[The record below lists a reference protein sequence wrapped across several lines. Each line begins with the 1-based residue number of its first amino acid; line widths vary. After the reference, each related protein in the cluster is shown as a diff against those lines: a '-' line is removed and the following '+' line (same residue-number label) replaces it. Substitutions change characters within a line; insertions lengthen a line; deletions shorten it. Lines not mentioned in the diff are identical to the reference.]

1 MFDKIQS
8 TYFKRVTTGVLA
20 LFMTASSGFSY
31 AVPVY
36 AQEVTTAAAKRKK
49 EEEFSSTESSTL
61 TLREND
67 KKNEA
72 EGSKTTETDGIKVT
86 TNGSSDVQPEVKIE
100 KPDNKKEPGRKLSSK
115 KAQEDL
121 KEMIQNKKYSYQDI
135 LQRIFEI
142 DDFTFYSK
150 LTLDEIKFLMS
161 GTTEEKY
168 EIAELLMYKSV
179 YLYADYDITTEDFY
193 SYLFQYFQFL
203 DECNVDLKDEEIE
216 KIEKQ
221 LLLDINIYYVGDKD
235 MYQKDLN
242 EYLENTTSPY
252 NKKIQKTCS
261 DYVKAMKAYL
271 FALKEDRDKNKIRLS
286 LGLKE
291 ETKTDQEEATEQ
303 MKKTSNDFNITEGSS
318 LKTYDHRDKDGD
330 NLGYNSGS
338 YFYVQLVD
346 EGGATTTGKISVSGR
361 SSSYG
366 NKDSKL
372 YGVLRDKE
380 TTWNCSLSCSP
391 NNHNLSLNQT
401 TVTTR
406 KDDVKVRAKRTAG
419 SDKGKTT
426 TTTSYFIMNFSMGFT
441 VHAHYNYSGRDYD
454 IPSLGT
460 PIRFNTD
467 TYAAANNGTQTLD
480 TTGTVHSDTPEAGGI
495 NVQINTGMFGV
506 RTYNSYR
513 YRGTKLTLTYKK
525 PQRTLDVNGRL
536 DGSDSGGTTGYGTF
550 DVYLNGSCVAN
561 DVTDFYKTDIADGTS
576 YEIKDIKATNGKVYN
591 GVYSGSA
598 SGSMCGNRSVYLKFD
613 APTYYLDING
623 ELDGAWQGNLDG
635 LGSCDVYVNGTC
647 VGDDITDF
655 WTQYPAGTKWEIR
668 DIKTASGKKYRGIT
682 PGLSGTIGSGTASV
696 VLQYTSGSTLSID
709 PNGGTYKGSSGV
721 TTVNHLSPG
730 ATITV
735 DSPTRPGYKFGG
747 YEKSNESYQS
757 YASNTG
763 WTTSHG
769 ENVGTYSRSYDGSIT
784 YNEAPD
790 GGYYRTNHVWRGID
804 SATDNYNC
812 ISFPTYTAQAGHTYK
827 ISGEVWI
834 SERPSGGNFSLN
846 FYHGDSSNDWK
857 HCMWGIS
864 EGWTGKWVKF
874 SIERTFDTTT
884 NDARFEIW
892 TSNLKGLTGN
902 ISFWLQGLK
911 ITDET
916 TGNDVS
922 MTKIAMGNSDIKLT
936 ARWIPLHSTLSY
948 DAQGGSLDSVK
959 STDNPNNYKIV
970 DNGAYFIQS
979 GLNTSRYLHQR
990 TNGQL
995 NLDNA
1000 TDVLTWN
1007 GYSSDSKQTLWTFE
1021 RYKNTPYY
1029 YIINN
1034 FNGKALNLS
1043 GDGPDDLSGK
1053 PVELWKQCDANNKD
1067 NSDFLWYF
1075 KDTGDGYVNIYNKMT
1090 NKALDITNGEDADGV
1105 VLQQYA
1111 PNGTASQKFKLVNYS
1126 QVYFP
1131 TREKYA
1137 NNNIYINSAI
1147 PVKKGHKFLG
1157 WNTKKDGSGTSYQ
1170 PGNLYDVNQDGG
1182 NVALYAQWEKE
1193 KYTATVKLNGGSY
1206 NGSTKDFTI
1215 SKYPGETF
1223 SVGIPT
1229 KNKYNF
1235 SGWGLKM
1242 DQDSNSSDF
1251 PKNVTYN
1258 VGYRLST
1265 KKHKE
1270 QTGSYVNQPDMSNS
1284 FRWRN
1289 VENNKSVNLYN
1300 TVQYSKVHL
1309 KKGHHY
1315 KLIAQYYLNSNYN
1328 NNDAKFYVRIRSND
1342 KQKVGE
1348 SDYRISAT
1356 YNKARE
1362 SIFDKMATA
1371 DEDVTIEVD
1380 TVIPSGT
1387 KSSTLQYGMD
1397 IQLYDETSRC
1407 YVGGDSSG
1415 EMNTGNF
1422 TLNAQWTPWKHTVT
1436 YNANAGNDASVKG
1449 IPTSQSKTA
1458 NVDITLSSDVPTRN
1472 GYTFLGW
1479 NTQADG
1485 NGTAYATG
1493 ATYTHDQDGGT
1504 VTLYA
1509 KWTPWKHVLHYNKNV
1524 PTSSTSQ
1531 TVSNMPV
1538 DQTKTFGQFMAI
1550 SNLVP
1555 TRKGYTFAGWYT
1567 QSNGTGTKYDP
1578 GSNYAADQNGGTVN
1592 LYAKWTPWTYN
1603 IKYDQ
1608 NVKSTSSSKTVT
1620 DMPAAQTKTQEID
1633 VTLSSMTPKR
1643 NGYIFAGWST
1653 SANGSVEYK
1662 PGSRFTKDLDSNGA
1676 SITLY
1681 AVWTPWKHTIHYNS
1695 NIPTNAP
1702 TGTTTVS
1709 NMPGDQTKTFD
1720 EKLMISSNKP
1730 TRKGYNFA
1738 GWSTSANG
1746 NVVYQPGAEYKNDQN
1761 GGTVTLYAKWTAWKH
1776 TVTYDK
1782 NVPANSKKTDVKNM
1796 PGNQT
1801 KIYDQNLTLQSNVP
1815 TRIGYTFVKWTT
1827 NKDGT
1832 GTAYQPGSQYS
1843 YNRDSDGGTVTLY
1856 AVWTPWKYTVRYD
1869 KNVPANSSS
1878 QTVSNMPADQ
1888 TKTEEVNLTLSSNKP
1903 SRNGYI
1909 FNGWQAQIN
1918 GKAVDY
1924 QPGATLSYDPDV
1936 KGSVITLKA
1945 KWTAWK
1951 HTIHYDKN
1959 VPASSK
1965 KTNVTNMPGDQVK
1978 VFDTAL
1984 SIQPMVPKRT
1994 GYTFKGWSTTANGKA
2009 EYQPGNK
2016 YNHDQND
2023 GTVTLYA
2030 VWTPWKYK
2038 VQYDKNVSA
2047 DSSSQTVSNM
2057 PTDQTKTEEVVLT
2070 LSSNKPSRHG
2080 YIFNGWQ
2087 AQINGKAVDYQPG
2100 ATLSYDV
2107 DDKDGST
2114 IILKA
2119 QWTPWKHT
2127 VHYDKNVP
2135 ANSSSQTVTNMPED
2149 QTKTFD
2155 EKLNLSTKIP
2165 KREGYNFRGWLLEY
2179 GTAIAVVSPGT
2190 AYERDQNGGTY
2201 VLKAQW
2207 EPWKHT
2213 VHYDANGGDQS
2224 SVPNDQKK
2232 TYEQNMN
2239 VATKVPTRNEYKFLG
2254 WKAYHE
2260 YNDKSGN
2267 KHSEL
2272 IGNYQPGASYNY
2284 DIDETGQYAADN
2296 GEYNKCGTVTMKAQW
2311 VQLYTVKYDG
2321 NQPAIKGVTVT
2332 GSVANQTQWQDESVN
2347 LRTNNFKNNSGIYKD
2362 WSVGKDAY
2370 KYGKLDGKIREFI
2383 HPEGF
2388 KTNHST
2394 MQNEYT
2400 GYEGQIKLIHS

>member
-36 AQEVTTAAAKRKK
+36 AEEVTTAAAKRKK
-49 EEEFSSTESSTL
+49 EEEFSSAESSTL

-203 DECNVDLKDEEIE
+203 DECNVDLKDEEIK

-252 NKKIQKTCS
+252 NKKIQKACS

-303 MKKTSNDFNITEGSS
+303 MKKTNNDFNITEGSS

-346 EGGATTTGKISVSGR
+346 EGGATTTGKVSVSGR

-419 SDKGKTT
+419 SNKGKITNE
-426 TTTSYFIMNFSMGFT
+426 TSYFIMNFSMGFT

-454 IPSLGT
+454 IPNLGT

-467 TYAAANNGTQTLD
+467 TYSAANNGSQTLD

-506 RTYNSYR
+506 RTYNNYR

-561 DVTDFYKTDIADGTS
+561 DVADFYRDDIADGTS

-598 SGSMCGNRSVYLKFD
+598 SGSMCGYRSVYLKFD
-613 APTYYLDING
+613 TPTYYLDVNG
-623 ELDGAWQGNLDG
+623 ELDGVWQGNLDG
-635 LGSCDVYVNGTC
+635 LGSCDVYINGTC
-647 VGDDITDF
+647 VADDVPDF
-655 WTQYPAGTKWEIR
+655 WQAYPAGTKWEIR

-682 PGLSGTIGSGTASV
+682 PGLSGTIGSSTSSV

-730 ATITV
+730 ETITV

-747 YEKSNESYQS
+747 YDTSHGDYQ
-757 YASNTG
+757 YFASNNG

-769 ENVGTYSRSYDGSIT
+769 ENVGTYSRSYDGNVSL
-784 YNEAPD
+784 NEAPD

-804 SATDNYNC
+804 SATDNYNY

-834 SERPSGGNFSLN
+834 SEKPSGGNFQLN

-892 TSNLKGLTGN
+892 TSDLKGLTGN

-922 MTKIAMGNSDIKLT
+922 MTKIAMGDSDIKLT
-936 ARWIPLHSTLSY
+936 ARWIPLHHTLSY

-970 DNGAYFIQS
+970 DNGDYFIQS
-979 GLNTSRYLHQR
+979 GLNSSRYLHDYDCSR
-990 TNGQL
+990 ENGAKVCTFQGYGA
-995 NLDNA
+995 NA
-1000 TDVLTWN
+1000 
-1007 GYSSDSKQTLWTFE
+1007 KQCIWTFE

-1029 YIINN
+1029 YIINKY
-1034 FNGKALNLS
+1034 NGKALNLS
-1043 GDGPDDLSGK
+1043 GDGPGDLSGQT
-1053 PVELWKQCDANNKD
+1053 VEMWTQLNAANENQ
-1067 NSDFLWYF
+1067 SDFLWYF
-1075 KDTGDGYVNIYNKMT
+1075 KDAGDGYVTICNKYT
-1090 NKALDITNGEDADGV
+1090 DKALDIPNGEDNDNV
-1105 VLQQYA
+1105 KLQQYT
-1111 PNGTASQKFKLVNYS
+1111 PNGTASQKFKLVQSEDNYVTTS
-1126 QVYFP
+1126 VVYNGKYLTATGSSNSIGCAFTDKKILWKVRRRGRERYFENEYSDTYTLEDTTTGLKLNAVYYNGRYIIFNNQYDELCYNNGNLWMEYDDDEKDQYSISVQLADADPSSLPSSNISMTLADFP
-1131 TREKYA
+1131 TREKYTDS
-1137 NNNIYINSAI
+1137 NVYINSAT
-1147 PVKKGHKFLG
+1147 PVKKGCKFLG
-1157 WNTKKDGSGTSYQ
+1157 WNTKKDGSGKTYQ
-1170 PGNLYDVNQDGG
+1170 PGDLYDVNQDGG
-1182 NVALYAQWEKE
+1182 NATLYAQWEKA

-1215 SKYPGETF
+1215 SKYPGEEI
-1223 SVGIPT
+1223 SIGAPT
-1229 KNKYNF
+1229 RSKHNF
-1235 SGWGLKM
+1235 
-1242 DQDSNSSDF
+1242 
-1251 PKNVTYN
+1251 
-1258 VGYRLST
+1258 
-1265 KKHKE
+1265 
-1270 QTGSYVNQPDMSNS
+1270 TG
-1284 FRWRN
+1284 
-1289 VENNKSVNLYN
+1289 
-1300 TVQYSKVHL
+1300 
-1309 KKGHHY
+1309 Y
-1315 KLIAQYYLNSNYN
+1315 KLTMD
-1328 NNDAKFYVRIRSND
+1328 NNDGDAPTSVT
-1342 KQKVGE
+1342 Q
-1348 SDYRISAT
+1348 SA
-1356 YNKARE
+1356 
-1362 SIFDKMATA
+1362 
-1371 DEDVTIEVD
+1371 
-1380 TVIPSGT
+1380 SGF
-1387 KSSTLQYGMD
+1387 KGIMQM
-1397 IQLYDETSRC
+1397 
-1407 YVGGDSSG
+1407 
-1415 EMNTGNF
+1415 GNF
-1422 TLNAQWTPWKHTVT
+1422 TLNAQ
-1436 YNANAGNDASVKG
+1436 
-1449 IPTSQSKTA
+1449 
-1458 NVDITLSSDVPTRN
+1458 
-1472 GYTFLGW
+1472 
-1479 NTQADG
+1479 
-1485 NGTAYATG
+1485 
-1493 ATYTHDQDGGT
+1493 
-1504 VTLYA
+1504 
-1509 KWTPWKHVLHYNKNV
+1509 WTPWKHVLHYNKNV

-1531 TVSNMPV
+1531 TVFNMPV
-1538 DQTKTFGQFMAI
+1538 DQTKTFGQLMAI

-1662 PGSRFTKDLDSNGA
+1662 PGSKFTKDLDSNGA

-1681 AVWTPWKHTIHYNS
+1681 AVWTPWKHTVHYNS

-1709 NMPGDQTKTFD
+1709 NMPNDQTKTFD

-1782 NVPANSKKTDVKNM
+1782 NVPANSKKTDVKNI

-1869 KNVPANSSS
+1869 KNVPASSSS

-1959 VPASSK
+1959 VPASSSSQ
-1965 KTNVTNMPGDQVK
+1965 TVANMPEDDTK
-1978 VFDTAL
+1978 TFDITKTISSTKPSRNGYIFNGWNTQKDGKGTAYA
-1984 SIQPMVPKRT
+1984 SGAAYK
-1994 GYTFKGWSTTANGKA
+1994 
-2009 EYQPGNK
+2009 
-2016 YNHDQND
+2016 HDQNG

-2030 VWTPWKYK
+2030 IWTPW
-2038 VQYDKNVSA
+2038 V
-2047 DSSSQTVSNM
+2047 
-2057 PTDQTKTEEVVLT
+2057 
-2070 LSSNKPSRHG
+2070 
-2080 YIFNGWQ
+2080 
-2087 AQINGKAVDYQPG
+2087 
-2100 ATLSYDV
+2100 
-2107 DDKDGST
+2107 
-2114 IILKA
+2114 
-2119 QWTPWKHT
+2119 
-2127 VHYDKNVP
+2127 
-2135 ANSSSQTVTNMPED
+2135 
-2149 QTKTFD
+2149 
-2155 EKLNLSTKIP
+2155 
-2165 KREGYNFRGWLLEY
+2165 
-2179 GTAIAVVSPGT
+2179 
-2190 AYERDQNGGTY
+2190 
-2201 VLKAQW
+2201 
-2207 EPWKHT
+2207 HT
-2213 VHYDANGGDQS
+2213 VHYDANGGDQN

-2232 TYEQNMN
+2232 TYGQSMN

-2254 WKAYHE
+2254 WTTGKDGSGTFYNPGDAYYHDQ
-2260 YNDKSGN
+2260 N
-2267 KHSEL
+2267 
-2272 IGNYQPGASYNY
+2272 
-2284 DIDETGQYAADN
+2284 GQ
-2296 GEYNKCGTVTMKAQW
+2296 TVTLYAKW

-2332 GSVANQTQWQDESVN
+2332 GSVANQTQGQDESVN
-2347 LRTNNFKNNSGIYKD
+2347 LRTNNFKNDSGVYKD

-2370 KYGKLDGKIREFI
+2370 KYGKRNNQFKQYI

-2388 KTNHST
+2388 NTNHSK
-2394 MQNEYT
+2394 MKEEDT
-2400 GYEGQIKLIHS
+2400 GYNRLASVEGSMVQN

>member
-36 AQEVTTAAAKRKK
+36 AEEVTTAAAKRKK

-61 TLREND
+61 QLNENSTKEEVVENKEDKSSNTTEKTLTT
-67 KKNEA
+67 
-72 EGSKTTETDGIKVT
+72 KTTEVSDEKVQ
-86 TNGSSDVQPEVKIE
+86 NESQRSDEDIQKEKQEMKSNFKVADIDYSSLKKSEYAKDKLEYDDKSLQKLFDYKIE
-100 KPDNKKEPGRKLSSK
+100 IEQISFDDALKSIENYIANNEFDFYEFLCKISQNDPYKL
-115 KAQEDL
+115 
-121 KEMIQNKKYSYQDI
+121 
-135 LQRIFEI
+135 
-142 DDFTFYSK
+142 FYS
-150 LTLDEIKFLMS
+150 LSDADR
-161 GTTEEKY
+161 EKVLKQCNENEQY
-168 EIAELLMYKSV
+168 ALKYLLMYSGLDFIQQNQKNNENKTFYVESLSKYFDNFKKFNKDNNLGEDVHDFDMLMDNFFQMRKENYRKNIV
-179 YLYADYDITTEDFY
+179 YLIESHSELINKIINILNDSSKWNKSGI
-193 SYLFQYFQFL
+193 
-203 DECNVDLKDEEIE
+203 NEIE
-216 KIEKQ
+216 KICNNKFQVKQNSGILKEKAKVSYTKGGFYLAKKAGSTQ
-221 LLLDINIYYVGDKD
+221 RTNVTLTRDNAPAWSDFTSTAYTYNISRNNSTLIPNGWIETKNGTPVYSSNKVKARKDQETGFTVLYFRVTYTQPAHYKKDQADHDKANCDNAGRMNFFKYSAANDSTENTFMDDLVHANTDRVVNYQINMMQCGLRDDAEGTHHGHAATEGKDPSFGSTLKYEKPTHTVTFKNGYGGTITTSTVSDGNNMTLPADPTRDGYRFTGWSGDTSSAVCSNRTITAKWQKQYRLDINGR
-235 MYQKDLN
+235 LN
-242 EYLENTTSPY
+242 GGS
-252 NKKIQKTCS
+252 IQS
-261 DYVKAMKAYL
+261 DTNGMGT
-271 FALKEDRDKNKIRLS
+271 F
-286 LGLKE
+286 
-291 ETKTDQEEATEQ
+291 
-303 MKKTSNDFNITEGSS
+303 
-318 LKTYDHRDKDGD
+318 
-330 NLGYNSGS
+330 
-338 YFYVQLVD
+338 
-346 EGGATTTGKISVSGR
+346 
-361 SSSYG
+361 
-366 NKDSKL
+366 
-372 YGVLRDKE
+372 
-380 TTWNCSLSCSP
+380 
-391 NNHNLSLNQT
+391 
-401 TVTTR
+401 
-406 KDDVKVRAKRTAG
+406 DVFV
-419 SDKGKTT
+419 
-426 TTTSYFIMNFSMGFT
+426 
-441 VHAHYNYSGRDYD
+441 
-454 IPSLGT
+454 
-460 PIRFNTD
+460 
-467 TYAAANNGTQTLD
+467 NGTQTRWSD
-480 TTGTVHSDTPEAGGI
+480 RDAWDMIDDGATVEIKNIKA
-495 NVQINTGMFGV
+495 
-506 RTYNSYR
+506 
-513 YRGTKLTLTYKK
+513 
-525 PQRTLDVNGRL
+525 
-536 DGSDSGGTTGYGTF
+536 DSGIHYSGNSTISFTM
-550 DVYLNGSCVAN
+550 NG
-561 DVTDFYKTDIADGTS
+561 DKTD
-576 YEIKDIKATNGKVYN
+576 
-591 GVYSGSA
+591 
-598 SGSMCGNRSVYLKFD
+598 GN
-613 APTYYLDING
+613 AIILD
-623 ELDGAWQGNLDG
+623 
-635 LGSCDVYVNGTC
+635 
-647 VGDDITDF
+647 F
-655 WTQYPAGTKWEIR
+655 
-668 DIKTASGKKYRGIT
+668 
-682 PGLSGTIGSGTASV
+682 
-696 VLQYTSGSTLSID
+696 TSGSTLSID

-721 TTVNHLSPG
+721 TTVNRLSPG

-747 YEKSNESYQS
+747 YDTSHGDYQ
-757 YASNTG
+757 YFASNNG

-769 ENVGTYSRSYDGSIT
+769 ENVGTYSRSFDGNVSL
-784 YNEAPD
+784 NEAPD

-804 SATDNYNC
+804 SATDNYNY

-834 SERPSGGNFSLN
+834 SERPSGGSFALN

-864 EGWTGKWVKF
+864 EGWTGKWIKF
-874 SIERTFDTTT
+874 SMERTFDTTT

-922 MTKIAMGNSDIKLT
+922 MTKIAMGDSDIKLT

-948 DAQGGSLDSVK
+948 DTQGGSLDSVK

-970 DNGAYFIQS
+970 DNGEYFIQS
-979 GLNTSRYLHQR
+979 GLNSSRYLHDYDCSAE
-990 TNGQL
+990 NGAKVCTFQGYGA
-995 NLDNA
+995 NA
-1000 TDVLTWN
+1000 
-1007 GYSSDSKQTLWTFE
+1007 KQCIWTFE

-1029 YIINN
+1029 YIINKY
-1034 FNGKALNLS
+1034 NGKALNLS
-1043 GDGPDDLSGK
+1043 GNGPGDLSGQT
-1053 PVELWKQCDANNKD
+1053 VEMWTQLNAANENQ
-1067 NSDFLWYF
+1067 SDFLWYF
-1075 KDTGDGYVNIYNKMT
+1075 KDAGDGYVTICNKYT
-1090 NKALDITNGEDADGV
+1090 DKALDIPNGEDNDNV
-1105 VLQQYA
+1105 KLQQYT
-1111 PNGTASQKFKLVNYS
+1111 PNGTASQKFKLVNNS

-1131 TREKYA
+1131 TREKYTDS
-1137 NNNIYINSAI
+1137 NVYINSAT
-1147 PVKKGHKFLG
+1147 PVKKGCKFLG
-1157 WNTKKDGSGTSYQ
+1157 WSTSANGNVVYQ
-1170 PGNLYDVNQDGG
+1170 PGDLYDVNQDGG
-1182 NVALYAQWEKE
+1182 NVTLYAQWEKA

-1215 SKYPGETF
+1215 SKYPGEEI
-1223 SVGIPT
+1223 SIGAPT
-1229 KNKYNF
+1229 RSKHNF
-1235 SGWGLKM
+1235 
-1242 DQDSNSSDF
+1242 
-1251 PKNVTYN
+1251 
-1258 VGYRLST
+1258 
-1265 KKHKE
+1265 
-1270 QTGSYVNQPDMSNS
+1270 TG
-1284 FRWRN
+1284 
-1289 VENNKSVNLYN
+1289 
-1300 TVQYSKVHL
+1300 
-1309 KKGHHY
+1309 Y
-1315 KLIAQYYLNSNYN
+1315 KLTMD
-1328 NNDAKFYVRIRSND
+1328 NNDGDAPTSVT
-1342 KQKVGE
+1342 Q
-1348 SDYRISAT
+1348 SA
-1356 YNKARE
+1356 
-1362 SIFDKMATA
+1362 
-1371 DEDVTIEVD
+1371 
-1380 TVIPSGT
+1380 SGF
-1387 KSSTLQYGMD
+1387 KGIMQM
-1397 IQLYDETSRC
+1397 
-1407 YVGGDSSG
+1407 
-1415 EMNTGNF
+1415 GNF

-1485 NGTAYATG
+1485 NGTAYAAG

-1509 KWTPWKHVLHYNKNV
+1509 QWTPWKHVLHYNKNV

-1538 DQTKTFGQFMAI
+1538 DQTKTFGQLMTI

-1620 DMPAAQTKTQEID
+1620 DMPAAQAKTQEID

-1746 NVVYQPGAEYKNDQN
+1746 DVVYQPGAEYKNDQN

-1909 FNGWQAQIN
+1909 FNGWQTQIN

-1951 HTIHYDKN
+1951 HTVHYN
-1959 VPASSK
+1959 A
-1965 KTNVTNMPGDQVK
+1965 NGGDQNSVPTDQTKTFDQAMILSDKKPTRHGYNFVRWNTKADGTGTSYEVK
-1978 VFDTAL
+1978 
-1984 SIQPMVPKRT
+1984 
-1994 GYTFKGWSTTANGKA
+1994 
-2009 EYQPGNK
+2009 GN
-2016 YNHDQND
+2016 YNHDQNG

-2030 VWTPWKYK
+2030 IWTPW
-2038 VQYDKNVSA
+2038 V
-2047 DSSSQTVSNM
+2047 
-2057 PTDQTKTEEVVLT
+2057 
-2070 LSSNKPSRHG
+2070 
-2080 YIFNGWQ
+2080 
-2087 AQINGKAVDYQPG
+2087 
-2100 ATLSYDV
+2100 
-2107 DDKDGST
+2107 
-2114 IILKA
+2114 
-2119 QWTPWKHT
+2119 
-2127 VHYDKNVP
+2127 
-2135 ANSSSQTVTNMPED
+2135 
-2149 QTKTFD
+2149 
-2155 EKLNLSTKIP
+2155 
-2165 KREGYNFRGWLLEY
+2165 
-2179 GTAIAVVSPGT
+2179 
-2190 AYERDQNGGTY
+2190 
-2201 VLKAQW
+2201 
-2207 EPWKHT
+2207 HT
-2213 VHYDANGGDQS
+2213 VHYDANGGDQN

-2232 TYEQNMN
+2232 TYGQSMN

-2254 WKAYHE
+2254 WTTGKDGSGTFYNPGDAYYHDQ
-2260 YNDKSGN
+2260 N
-2267 KHSEL
+2267 
-2272 IGNYQPGASYNY
+2272 
-2284 DIDETGQYAADN
+2284 GQ
-2296 GEYNKCGTVTMKAQW
+2296 TVTLYAKW
-2311 VQLYTVKYDG
+2311 IQLYTVKYDG

-2332 GSVANQTQWQDESVN
+2332 GSVANQTQGQDESVN
-2347 LRTNNFKNNSGIYKD
+2347 LRTNNFKNDSGVYKD

>member
-36 AQEVTTAAAKRKK
+36 AEEVTTAAAKRKK

-61 TLREND
+61 QLNENST
-67 KKNEA
+67 KEEVKNNQDT
-72 EGSKTTETDGIKVT
+72 GNDDVKVT
-86 TNGSSDVQPEVKIE
+86 TNGSSEDQPEVTYE
-100 KPDNKKEPGRKLSSK
+100 KPDTKEPGRKLSSEE
-115 KAQEDL
+115 AQKDL
-121 KEMIQNKKYSYQDI
+121 KKIIESKKYSYEGI

-142 DDFTFYSK
+142 DDFSFYSS
-150 LTLDEIKFLMS
+150 LTSDDIKFLMS
-161 GTTEEKY
+161 GKTEEKY
-168 EIAELLMYKSV
+168 EILEILKLKSV
-179 YLYADYDITTEDFY
+179 NYYDYNSLSPKKFYLSLFSYFKLIDQCDEELSKDVKKQIQDQVLKDINQFYIKEESQYYENINDFY
-193 SYLFQYFQFL
+193 VNDMQDFENVSKEDGAKYVDAISSYIYTKSDERDKNVIRKAL
-203 DECNVDLKDEEIE
+203 DLEEVDKETDEKELKDWATNDKDGSFTIKDHLDSLKGTEESYNQGGDYGYSTNNYFYVTIHD
-216 KIEKQ
+216 KGGN
-221 LLLDINIYYVGDKD
+221 DTNATINITGRSSKYGDKD
-235 MYQKDLN
+235 K
-242 EYLENTTSPY
+242 
-252 NKKIQKTCS
+252 
-261 DYVKAMKAYL
+261 
-271 FALKEDRDKNKIRLS
+271 
-286 LGLKE
+286 
-291 ETKTDQEEATEQ
+291 
-303 MKKTSNDFNITEGSS
+303 
-318 LKTYDHRDKDGD
+318 
-330 NLGYNSGS
+330 
-338 YFYVQLVD
+338 
-346 EGGATTTGKISVSGR
+346 
-361 SSSYG
+361 
-366 NKDSKL
+366 KL
-372 YGVLRDKE
+372 YQHMLKNQ
-380 TTWNCSLSCSP
+380 TTWNCSMTINGA
-391 NNHNLSLNQT
+391 NNHNLSLTHN
-401 TVTTR
+401 TVTT
-406 KDDVKVRAKRTAG
+406 KQ
-419 SDKGKTT
+419 DKFKGTDGQ
-426 TTTSYFIMNFSMGFT
+426 YAWFVMNFKISYT
-441 VHAHYNYSGRDYD
+441 RHSYYYNKGCSYD
-454 IPSLGT
+454 KNDAD
-460 PIRFNTD
+460 IRFNTKNYTLNNTGD
-467 TYAAANNGTQTLD
+467 DGNSIERGYTSYDKPVTAN
-480 TTGTVHSDTPEAGGI
+480 I
-495 NVQINTGMFGV
+495 QINTGHTGT
-506 RTYNSYR
+506 RTFNHYR
-513 YRGTKLTLTYKK
+513 YRGGRVTINYTRETHTIRYDANGGYGAPGNQTKTMGVDLWLSSTTPSRSQYVFKGWNTQANGSGTSYSPGQQFYPDADTTLYAQWEEDTSY
-525 PQRTLDVNGRL
+525 QYLDVNGVL
-536 DGSDSGGTTGYGTF
+536 DGNQASNTDGMGKF
-550 DVYLNGSCVAN
+550 DVYINGQLVS
-561 DVTDFYKTDIADGTS
+561 DPSGSIDFYDKYKVGS
-576 YEIKDIKATNGKVYN
+576 KYEIKNIRPN
-591 GVYSGSA
+591 SGISYDHA
-598 SGSMCGNRSVYLKFD
+598 S
-613 APTYYLDING
+613 
-623 ELDGAWQGNLDG
+623 
-635 LGSCDVYVNGTC
+635 
-647 VGDDITDF
+647 
-655 WTQYPAGTKWEIR
+655 
-668 DIKTASGKKYRGIT
+668 
-682 PGLSGTIGSGTASV
+682 PGLSGTITG
-696 VLQYTSGSTLSID
+696 YTSINLYFNTGYTLSID
-709 PNGGTYKGSSGV
+709 PSGGTYKGSSGV

-834 SERPSGGNFSLN
+834 SERPSGGSFALN

-922 MTKIAMGNSDIKLT
+922 MTKIAMGDSDIKLT

-948 DAQGGSLDSVK
+948 DAQGGSLGSVK

-1034 FNGKALNLS
+1034 FNGKAMNLS

-1053 PVELWKQCDANNKD
+1053 PIELWKQYDANNED

-1137 NNNIYINSAI
+1137 NNNIYINSAT
-1147 PVKKGHKFLG
+1147 PVKKGCKFLG
-1157 WNTKKDGSGTSYQ
+1157 WNTKEDGSGKTYQ

-1182 NVALYAQWEKE
+1182 NVTLYAQWEKE

-1215 SKYPGETF
+1215 SKYPGEEI
-1223 SVGIPT
+1223 SIGAPT
-1229 KNKYNF
+1229 RSKHNF
-1235 SGWGLKM
+1235 TGYILTM
-1242 DQDSNSSDF
+1242 D
-1251 PKNVTYN
+1251 
-1258 VGYRLST
+1258 
-1265 KKHKE
+1265 
-1270 QTGSYVNQPDMSNS
+1270 
-1284 FRWRN
+1284 
-1289 VENNKSVNLYN
+1289 
-1300 TVQYSKVHL
+1300 
-1309 KKGHHY
+1309 
-1315 KLIAQYYLNSNYN
+1315 
-1328 NNDAKFYVRIRSND
+1328 NNDGDVPTSVT
-1342 KQKVGE
+1342 Q
-1348 SDYRISAT
+1348 SA
-1356 YNKARE
+1356 
-1362 SIFDKMATA
+1362 
-1371 DEDVTIEVD
+1371 
-1380 TVIPSGT
+1380 SGF
-1387 KSSTLQYGMD
+1387 KGIMQM
-1397 IQLYDETSRC
+1397 
-1407 YVGGDSSG
+1407 
-1415 EMNTGNF
+1415 GNF
-1422 TLNAQWTPWKHTVT
+1422 TLTARWTPWEHTVR
-1436 YNANAGNDASVKG
+1436 YNANAKNDTSVKG
-1449 IPTSQSKTA
+1449 IPAAQKKIA
-1458 NVDITLSSDVPTRN
+1458 NVNIKLSSDVPTRK

-1479 NTQADG
+1479 TTKADG
-1485 NGTAYATG
+1485 NGTAYAAG

-1538 DQTKTFGQFMAI
+1538 DQTKTFGQLMTI

-1567 QSNGTGTKYDP
+1567 QSNGTGTKYNP

-1620 DMPAAQTKTQEID
+1620 DMPNAQTKTQEID

-1662 PGSRFTKDLDSNGA
+1662 PGSRFTKDLDSNGT

-1869 KNVPANSSS
+1869 KNVPASSSS

-1924 QPGATLSYDPDV
+1924 QPGATLSYDPDA

-2070 LSSNKPSRHG
+2070 LSSNKPSRNG

-2100 ATLSYDV
+2100 AKLSYDV

-2165 KREGYNFRGWLLEY
+2165 KREGYNFVGWLLEY

-2332 GSVANQTQWQDESVN
+2332 GSVANQTQGQDESVN
-2347 LRTNNFKNNSGIYKD
+2347 LRTNNFKNDSGVYKD

>member
-36 AQEVTTAAAKRKK
+36 AEEVTTAAAKRKK

-61 TLREND
+61 TLEKND
-67 KKNEA
+67 TTEQVQEEKKNDSSTTETK
-72 EGSKTTETDGIKVT
+72 EDNENKSTEKTTEQRTNEDAKKEEQSIKKSFKTNDLSYQSLKKSAYADEELTFKDKSLQKLYGYKVEIKQLSFDDALASVKDYIKADKFDFYEFLCKISQNDPYKVFYSLSDSERNSLLKKCNEREQYAMRSLMTYAGLDYLQQNFNDKGKEFYLNGLKSCIKEFAPLVDNYELGEEVHDFDKSMDNFFQMRKENYQKNIPYLIKGNSETVSQIAEILNDRKLWNEDGYDKIKKICDSKFMVKKDSGT
-86 TNGSSDVQPEVKIE
+86 LKMAKKAYTSGSVYIAREYNGST
-100 KPDNKKEPGRKLSSK
+100 
-115 KAQEDL
+115 A
-121 KEMIQNKKYSYQDI
+121 
-135 LQRIFEI
+135 
-142 DDFTFYSK
+142 
-150 LTLDEIKFLMS
+150 
-161 GTTEEKY
+161 
-168 EIAELLMYKSV
+168 
-179 YLYADYDITTEDFY
+179 
-193 SYLFQYFQFL
+193 
-203 DECNVDLKDEEIE
+203 
-216 KIEKQ
+216 
-221 LLLDINIYYVGDKD
+221 
-235 MYQKDLN
+235 
-242 EYLENTTSPY
+242 
-252 NKKIQKTCS
+252 
-261 DYVKAMKAYL
+261 
-271 FALKEDRDKNKIRLS
+271 
-286 LGLKE
+286 
-291 ETKTDQEEATEQ
+291 
-303 MKKTSNDFNITEGSS
+303 KKTIHLSRSGAPAWTNFETHAY
-318 LKTYDHRDKDGD
+318 TY
-330 NLGYNSGS
+330 S
-338 YFYVQLVD
+338 F
-346 EGGATTTGKISVSGR
+346 TTTGTNLITVSGG
-361 SSSYG
+361 SVKAKKDDGTGYTILNFNVSYTQPAHTKKKDESFYKAECGSPSIAGRLNFDNYTSG
-366 NKDSKL
+366 NNGSTTFKAPLVHTDTSRTL
-372 YGVLRDKE
+372 NFQVNLMQCGLRDDAKSHRHGSN
-380 TTWNCSLSCSP
+380 TTYGA
-391 NNHNLSLNQT
+391 T
-401 TVTTR
+401 MKFER
-406 KDDVKVRAKRTAG
+406 
-419 SDKGKTT
+419 
-426 TTTSYFIMNFSMGFT
+426 
-441 VHAHYNYSGRDYD
+441 
-454 IPSLGT
+454 
-460 PIRFNTD
+460 
-467 TYAAANNGTQTLD
+467 
-480 TTGTVHSDTPEAGGI
+480 
-495 NVQINTGMFGV
+495 
-506 RTYNSYR
+506 
-513 YRGTKLTLTYKK
+513 

-576 YEIKDIKATNGKVYN
+576 YEINDIKATNGKVYN

-623 ELDGAWQGNLDG
+623 ELDGTWQGNLDG

-682 PGLSGTIGSGTASV
+682 PGLSGTIGSSTASV

-721 TTVNHLSPG
+721 TTVNNLSPG

-834 SERPSGGNFSLN
+834 SERPSGGSFALN

-922 MTKIAMGNSDIKLT
+922 MTKIAMGDSDIKLT

-948 DAQGGSLDSVK
+948 DAQGGSLGSVK

-1034 FNGKALNLS
+1034 FNGKAMNLS

-1053 PVELWKQCDANNKD
+1053 PIELWKQYDANNED

-1137 NNNIYINSAI
+1137 NNNIYINSAT
-1147 PVKKGHKFLG
+1147 PVKKGCKFLG
-1157 WNTKKDGSGTSYQ
+1157 WSTSANGNVVYQ
-1170 PGNLYDVNQDGG
+1170 PGDLYDVNQDGG
-1182 NVALYAQWEKE
+1182 NVTLYAKWEKA

-1206 NGSTKDFTI
+1206 NGSTNDFTI
-1215 SKYPGETF
+1215 SKYPGEEI
-1223 SVGIPT
+1223 SIGAPT
-1229 KNKYNF
+1229 RSKHNF
-1235 SGWGLKM
+1235 
-1242 DQDSNSSDF
+1242 
-1251 PKNVTYN
+1251 
-1258 VGYRLST
+1258 
-1265 KKHKE
+1265 
-1270 QTGSYVNQPDMSNS
+1270 TG
-1284 FRWRN
+1284 
-1289 VENNKSVNLYN
+1289 
-1300 TVQYSKVHL
+1300 
-1309 KKGHHY
+1309 Y
-1315 KLIAQYYLNSNYN
+1315 KLTMD
-1328 NNDAKFYVRIRSND
+1328 NNDGDAPTSVT
-1342 KQKVGE
+1342 Q
-1348 SDYRISAT
+1348 SA
-1356 YNKARE
+1356 
-1362 SIFDKMATA
+1362 
-1371 DEDVTIEVD
+1371 
-1380 TVIPSGT
+1380 SGF
-1387 KSSTLQYGMD
+1387 KGIMQM
-1397 IQLYDETSRC
+1397 
-1407 YVGGDSSG
+1407 
-1415 EMNTGNF
+1415 GNF
-1422 TLNAQWTPWKHTVT
+1422 TLNAQWTPWKHTVR
-1436 YNANAGNDASVKG
+1436 YDANAKNDTSVKG
-1449 IPTSQSKTA
+1449 IPASQSKTA
-1458 NVDITLSSDVPTRN
+1458 NVDIKLSSDVPTRN

-1485 NGTAYATG
+1485 KGTAYAAG
-1493 ATYTHDQDGGT
+1493 AIYKNDQNGGT

-1509 KWTPWKHVLHYNKNV
+1509 QWTPWKHVLHYNKNV

-1538 DQTKTFGQFMAI
+1538 DQTKTFGQLMTI

-1746 NVVYQPGAEYKNDQN
+1746 DVVYQPGAEYKNDQN
-1761 GGTVTLYAKWTAWKH
+1761 GGTVTLYAKWTTWKH

-2057 PTDQTKTEEVVLT
+2057 PTDQTKTEEVNLT

-2119 QWTPWKHT
+2119 QWTAWKHT

-2332 GSVANQTQWQDESVN
+2332 GSVANQTQGQDESVN

>member
-576 YEIKDIKATNGKVYN
+576 YEINDIKATNGKVYN

-623 ELDGAWQGNLDG
+623 ELDGTWQGNLDG

-682 PGLSGTIGSGTASV
+682 PGLSGTIGSSTASV

-721 TTVNHLSPG
+721 TTVNNLSPG

-834 SERPSGGNFSLN
+834 SERPSGGSFALN

-922 MTKIAMGNSDIKLT
+922 MTKIAMGDSDIKLT

-948 DAQGGSLDSVK
+948 DAQGGSLGSVK

-1034 FNGKALNLS
+1034 FNGKAMNLS

-1053 PVELWKQCDANNKD
+1053 PIELWKQYDANNED

-1137 NNNIYINSAI
+1137 NNNIYINSAT
-1147 PVKKGHKFLG
+1147 PVKKGCKFLG
-1157 WNTKKDGSGTSYQ
+1157 WSTSANGNVVYQ
-1170 PGNLYDVNQDGG
+1170 PGDLYDVNQDGG
-1182 NVALYAQWEKE
+1182 NVTLYAKWEKA

-1206 NGSTKDFTI
+1206 NGSTNDFTI
-1215 SKYPGETF
+1215 SKYPGEEI
-1223 SVGIPT
+1223 SIGAPT
-1229 KNKYNF
+1229 RSKHNF
-1235 SGWGLKM
+1235 
-1242 DQDSNSSDF
+1242 
-1251 PKNVTYN
+1251 
-1258 VGYRLST
+1258 
-1265 KKHKE
+1265 
-1270 QTGSYVNQPDMSNS
+1270 TG
-1284 FRWRN
+1284 
-1289 VENNKSVNLYN
+1289 
-1300 TVQYSKVHL
+1300 
-1309 KKGHHY
+1309 Y
-1315 KLIAQYYLNSNYN
+1315 KLTMD
-1328 NNDAKFYVRIRSND
+1328 NNDGDAPTSVT
-1342 KQKVGE
+1342 Q
-1348 SDYRISAT
+1348 SA
-1356 YNKARE
+1356 
-1362 SIFDKMATA
+1362 
-1371 DEDVTIEVD
+1371 
-1380 TVIPSGT
+1380 SGF
-1387 KSSTLQYGMD
+1387 KGIMQM
-1397 IQLYDETSRC
+1397 
-1407 YVGGDSSG
+1407 
-1415 EMNTGNF
+1415 GNF
-1422 TLNAQWTPWKHTVT
+1422 ILNAQWTPWKHTVR
-1436 YNANAGNDASVKG
+1436 YDANAKNDTSVKG
-1449 IPTSQSKTA
+1449 IPASQSKTA
-1458 NVDITLSSDVPTRN
+1458 NVDIKLSSDVPTRN

-1485 NGTAYATG
+1485 KGTAYAAG
-1493 ATYTHDQDGGT
+1493 AIYKNDQNGGT

-1509 KWTPWKHVLHYNKNV
+1509 QWTPWKHVLHYNKNV

-1538 DQTKTFGQFMAI
+1538 DQTKTFGQLMTI

-2070 LSSNKPSRHG
+2070 LSSNKPNRNG

-2100 ATLSYDV
+2100 AKLSYDV

-2165 KREGYNFRGWLLEY
+2165 KREGYNFVGWLLEY

-2332 GSVANQTQWQDESVN
+2332 GSVANQTQGQDESVN
-2347 LRTNNFKNNSGIYKD
+2347 LRTNNFKNDSGVYKD

-2370 KYGKLDGKIREFI
+2370 KYAVKSGIFRKYI
-2383 HPEGF
+2383 HPEGYGT
-2388 KTNHST
+2388 KHDT
-2394 MQNEYT
+2394 MQKELREYV
-2400 GYEGQIKLIHS
+2400 EGMIRAQN

>member
-576 YEIKDIKATNGKVYN
+576 YEINDIKATNGKVYN

-623 ELDGAWQGNLDG
+623 ELDGTWQGNLDG

-682 PGLSGTIGSGTASV
+682 PGLSGTIGSSTASV

-721 TTVNHLSPG
+721 TTVNNLSPG

-834 SERPSGGNFSLN
+834 SERPSGGSFALN

-922 MTKIAMGNSDIKLT
+922 MTKIAMGDSDIKLT

-948 DAQGGSLDSVK
+948 DTQGGSLDSVK

-970 DNGAYFIQS
+970 DNGEYFIQS
-979 GLNTSRYLHQR
+979 GLNSSRYLHDYDCSAE
-990 TNGQL
+990 NGAKVCTFQGYGA
-995 NLDNA
+995 NA
-1000 TDVLTWN
+1000 
-1007 GYSSDSKQTLWTFE
+1007 KQCIWTFE

-1029 YIINN
+1029 YIINKY
-1034 FNGKALNLS
+1034 NGKALNLS
-1043 GDGPDDLSGK
+1043 GDGPGDLSGQT
-1053 PVELWKQCDANNKD
+1053 VEMWTQLNAANKNQ
-1067 NSDFLWYF
+1067 SDFLWYF
-1075 KDTGDGYVNIYNKMT
+1075 KDAGDGYVTICNKYT
-1090 NKALDITNGEDADGV
+1090 DKALDIPNGEDNDNV
-1105 VLQQYA
+1105 KLQQYT
-1111 PNGTASQKFKLVNYS
+1111 PNGTASQKFKLVNNS

-1131 TREKYA
+1131 TREKYTDS
-1137 NNNIYINSAI
+1137 NVYINSAT
-1147 PVKKGHKFLG
+1147 PVKKGCKFLG
-1157 WNTKKDGSGTSYQ
+1157 WSTSANGNVVYQ
-1170 PGNLYDVNQDGG
+1170 PGDLYDVNQDGG
-1182 NVALYAQWEKE
+1182 NVTLYAKWEKA

-1215 SKYPGETF
+1215 SKYPGEEI
-1223 SVGIPT
+1223 SIGAPT
-1229 KNKYNF
+1229 RSKHNF
-1235 SGWGLKM
+1235 
-1242 DQDSNSSDF
+1242 
-1251 PKNVTYN
+1251 
-1258 VGYRLST
+1258 
-1265 KKHKE
+1265 
-1270 QTGSYVNQPDMSNS
+1270 TG
-1284 FRWRN
+1284 
-1289 VENNKSVNLYN
+1289 
-1300 TVQYSKVHL
+1300 
-1309 KKGHHY
+1309 Y
-1315 KLIAQYYLNSNYN
+1315 KLTMD
-1328 NNDAKFYVRIRSND
+1328 NNDGDAPTSVT
-1342 KQKVGE
+1342 Q
-1348 SDYRISAT
+1348 SA
-1356 YNKARE
+1356 
-1362 SIFDKMATA
+1362 
-1371 DEDVTIEVD
+1371 
-1380 TVIPSGT
+1380 SGF
-1387 KSSTLQYGMD
+1387 KGIMQM
-1397 IQLYDETSRC
+1397 
-1407 YVGGDSSG
+1407 
-1415 EMNTGNF
+1415 GNF
-1422 TLNAQWTPWKHTVT
+1422 TLNAQWTPWKHTVR
-1436 YNANAGNDASVKG
+1436 YDANAKNDTSVKG
-1449 IPTSQSKTA
+1449 IPASQSKTA
-1458 NVDITLSSDVPTRN
+1458 NVDIKLSSDVPTRN

-1485 NGTAYATG
+1485 KGTAYAAG

-1509 KWTPWKHVLHYNKNV
+1509 QWTPWKHVLHYNKNV

-1567 QSNGTGTKYDP
+1567 QSNGTGTKYNP

-1662 PGSRFTKDLDSNGA
+1662 PGSKFTKDLDSNGA

-1720 EKLMISSNKP
+1720 EKLTISSNKP

-2070 LSSNKPSRHG
+2070 LSSNKPNRNG

-2100 ATLSYDV
+2100 AKLSYDV

-2165 KREGYNFRGWLLEY
+2165 KREGYNFVGWLLEY

-2332 GSVANQTQWQDESVN
+2332 GSVANQTQGQDESVN
-2347 LRTNNFKNNSGIYKD
+2347 LQNNNFKNNSGIFKD
-2362 WSVGKDAY
+2362 WSVGQDAY
-2370 KYGKLDGKIREFI
+2370 KYAVKSGTFRKYI
-2383 HPEGF
+2383 HPEGYGT
-2388 KTNHST
+2388 KHST
-2394 MQNEYT
+2394 MTQELKDYTKDANEVDRT
-2400 GYEGQIKLIHS
+2400 LVRN

>member
-36 AQEVTTAAAKRKK
+36 AEEVTTAAAKRKK

-61 TLREND
+61 QLNENST
-67 KKNEA
+67 KEEVKNNQDT
-72 EGSKTTETDGIKVT
+72 GNDDVKVT
-86 TNGSSDVQPEVKIE
+86 TNGSSEDQPEVTYE
-100 KPDNKKEPGRKLSSK
+100 KPDTKEPGRKLSSEE
-115 KAQEDL
+115 AQKDL
-121 KEMIQNKKYSYQDI
+121 KKIIESKKYSYEGI

-142 DDFTFYSK
+142 DDFSFYSS
-150 LTLDEIKFLMS
+150 LTSDNIKFLMS
-161 GTTEEKY
+161 GKTEEKY
-168 EIAELLMYKSV
+168 EILEILKLKSV
-179 YLYADYDITTEDFY
+179 NYYDYNSLSPKKFYLSLFSYFKLIDQCDEELSKDVKKQIQDQVLKDINQFYIKEESQYYENINDFY
-193 SYLFQYFQFL
+193 VNDMQDFENVSKEDGAKYVDAISSYIYTKSDERDKNVIRKAL
-203 DECNVDLKDEEIE
+203 DLEEVDKETDEKELKDWATNDKDGSFTIKDHLDSLKGTEESYNQGGDYGYSTNNYFYVTIHD
-216 KIEKQ
+216 KGGN
-221 LLLDINIYYVGDKD
+221 DTNATINITGRSSKYGDKD
-235 MYQKDLN
+235 K
-242 EYLENTTSPY
+242 
-252 NKKIQKTCS
+252 
-261 DYVKAMKAYL
+261 
-271 FALKEDRDKNKIRLS
+271 
-286 LGLKE
+286 
-291 ETKTDQEEATEQ
+291 
-303 MKKTSNDFNITEGSS
+303 
-318 LKTYDHRDKDGD
+318 
-330 NLGYNSGS
+330 
-338 YFYVQLVD
+338 
-346 EGGATTTGKISVSGR
+346 
-361 SSSYG
+361 
-366 NKDSKL
+366 KL
-372 YGVLRDKE
+372 YQHMLKNQ
-380 TTWNCSLSCSP
+380 TTWNCSMTINGA
-391 NNHNLSLNQT
+391 NNHNLSLTHN
-401 TVTTR
+401 TVTT
-406 KDDVKVRAKRTAG
+406 KQ
-419 SDKGKTT
+419 DKFKGTDGQ
-426 TTTSYFIMNFSMGFT
+426 YAWFVMNFKISYT
-441 VHAHYNYSGRDYD
+441 RHSYYYNKGCSYD
-454 IPSLGT
+454 KNDAD
-460 PIRFNTD
+460 IRFNTKNYTLNNTGD
-467 TYAAANNGTQTLD
+467 DGNSIERGYTSYDKPVTAN
-480 TTGTVHSDTPEAGGI
+480 I
-495 NVQINTGMFGV
+495 QINTGHTGT
-506 RTYNSYR
+506 RTFNHYR
-513 YRGTKLTLTYKK
+513 YRGGRVTINYTRETHTIRYDANGGYGAPGNQTKTMGVDLWLSSTTPSRSQYVFKGWNTQANGSGTSYSPGQQFYPDADTTLYAQWEEDTSY
-525 PQRTLDVNGRL
+525 QYLDVNGVL
-536 DGSDSGGTTGYGTF
+536 DGNQASNTDGMGKF
-550 DVYLNGSCVAN
+550 DVYINGQLVS
-561 DVTDFYKTDIADGTS
+561 DPSGSIDFYDKYKVGS
-576 YEIKDIKATNGKVYN
+576 KYEIKNIRPN
-591 GVYSGSA
+591 SGISYDHA
-598 SGSMCGNRSVYLKFD
+598 S
-613 APTYYLDING
+613 
-623 ELDGAWQGNLDG
+623 
-635 LGSCDVYVNGTC
+635 
-647 VGDDITDF
+647 
-655 WTQYPAGTKWEIR
+655 
-668 DIKTASGKKYRGIT
+668 
-682 PGLSGTIGSGTASV
+682 PGLSGTITG
-696 VLQYTSGSTLSID
+696 YTSINLYFNTGYTLSID
-709 PNGGTYKGSSGV
+709 PSGGTYKGSSGV

-834 SERPSGGNFSLN
+834 SERPSGGSFALN

-874 SIERTFDTTT
+874 SMERTFDTTT

-892 TSNLKGLTGN
+892 TSDLKGLTGN

-922 MTKIAMGNSDIKLT
+922 MTKIAMGDSDIKLT

-948 DAQGGSLDSVK
+948 DAQGGSLGSVK

-1034 FNGKALNLS
+1034 FNGKAMNLS

-1053 PVELWKQCDANNKD
+1053 PIELWKQYDANNED

-1137 NNNIYINSAI
+1137 NNNIYINSAT
-1147 PVKKGHKFLG
+1147 PVKKGCKFLG
-1157 WNTKKDGSGTSYQ
+1157 WNTKEDGSGKTYQ

-1182 NVALYAQWEKE
+1182 NVTLYAQWEKE

-1215 SKYPGETF
+1215 SKYPGEEI
-1223 SVGIPT
+1223 SIGAPT
-1229 KNKYNF
+1229 RSKHNF
-1235 SGWGLKM
+1235 TGYILTM
-1242 DQDSNSSDF
+1242 D
-1251 PKNVTYN
+1251 
-1258 VGYRLST
+1258 
-1265 KKHKE
+1265 
-1270 QTGSYVNQPDMSNS
+1270 
-1284 FRWRN
+1284 
-1289 VENNKSVNLYN
+1289 
-1300 TVQYSKVHL
+1300 
-1309 KKGHHY
+1309 
-1315 KLIAQYYLNSNYN
+1315 
-1328 NNDAKFYVRIRSND
+1328 NNDGDAPTSVT
-1342 KQKVGE
+1342 Q
-1348 SDYRISAT
+1348 SA
-1356 YNKARE
+1356 
-1362 SIFDKMATA
+1362 
-1371 DEDVTIEVD
+1371 
-1380 TVIPSGT
+1380 SGF
-1387 KSSTLQYGMD
+1387 KGIMQM
-1397 IQLYDETSRC
+1397 
-1407 YVGGDSSG
+1407 
-1415 EMNTGNF
+1415 GNF
-1422 TLNAQWTPWKHTVT
+1422 TLTARWTPWEHTVR
-1436 YNANAGNDASVKG
+1436 YNANAKNDTSVKG
-1449 IPTSQSKTA
+1449 IPAAQKKIA
-1458 NVDITLSSDVPTRN
+1458 NVNIKLSSDVPTRK

-1479 NTQADG
+1479 TTKADG
-1485 NGTAYATG
+1485 NGTAYAAG

-1538 DQTKTFGQFMAI
+1538 DQTKTFGQLMTI

-1620 DMPAAQTKTQEID
+1620 DMPNAQTKTQEID

-1815 TRIGYTFVKWTT
+1815 TRIGYTFAKWTT

-2070 LSSNKPSRHG
+2070 LSSNKPNRNG

-2100 ATLSYDV
+2100 AKLSYDV

-2165 KREGYNFRGWLLEY
+2165 KREGYNFVGWLLEY

-2332 GSVANQTQWQDESVN
+2332 GSVANQTQGQDESVN
-2347 LRTNNFKNNSGIYKD
+2347 LRTNNFKNDSGVYKD

-2370 KYGKLDGKIREFI
+2370 KYAVKSGIFRKYI

-2394 MQNEYT
+2394 MQNELYDYT
-2400 GYEGQIKLIHS
+2400 GGIARQ

>member
-36 AQEVTTAAAKRKK
+36 AEEVTTAAAKRKK
-49 EEEFSSTESSTL
+49 EEEFSSAESSTL

-346 EGGATTTGKISVSGR
+346 EGGATTTGKVSVSGR

-419 SDKGKTT
+419 SNKGKITNE
-426 TTTSYFIMNFSMGFT
+426 TSYFIMNFSMGFT

-454 IPSLGT
+454 IPNLGT

-467 TYAAANNGTQTLD
+467 TYSAANNGSQTLD

-506 RTYNSYR
+506 RTYNNYR

-525 PQRTLDVNGRL
+525 PKRTLDVNGRL

-550 DVYLNGSCVAN
+550 DVYLNGTCVAD
-561 DVTDFYKTDIADGTS
+561 DVSDFYKTDIDDGTS
-576 YEIKDIKATNGKVYN
+576 YEIKDVKSTNGKNYN

-598 SGSMCGNRSVYLKFD
+598 SGSMCSSRSVYLKFD
-613 APTYYLDING
+613 TPTYYLDVNG
-623 ELDGAWQGNLDG
+623 ELDGVWQGNLDG
-635 LGSCDVYVNGTC
+635 LGSCDVYINGTC
-647 VGDDITDF
+647 VADDVTDF
-655 WTQYPAGTKWEIR
+655 WQAYPAGTKWEIR
-668 DIKTASGKKYRGIT
+668 DIKTASGKKYRGII
-682 PGLSGTIGSGTASV
+682 PGLSGTIGSSTSSV

-721 TTVNHLSPG
+721 TTVNNLSPG

-747 YEKSNESYQS
+747 YDTSHGDYQ
-757 YASNTG
+757 YFASNNG

-769 ENVGTYSRSYDGSIT
+769 ENVGTYSRSFDGNVSL
-784 YNEAPD
+784 NEAPD

-804 SATDNYNC
+804 SAIDNYNC

-864 EGWTGKWVKF
+864 EGWSGKWVKF
-874 SIERTFDTTT
+874 SIKRTFDTTT

-892 TSNLKGLTGN
+892 TSDLKGLTGN

-959 STDNPNNYKIV
+959 STSNTHNYKIV
-970 DNGAYFIQS
+970 SNGDYFIQS
-979 GLNTSRYLHQR
+979 GLNSSRYLHDYDCSAE
-990 TNGQL
+990 NGAKVCTFQGYAA
-995 NLDNA
+995 NA
-1000 TDVLTWN
+1000 
-1007 GYSSDSKQTLWTFE
+1007 KQCIWTFE

-1029 YIINN
+1029 YIINKY
-1034 FNGKALNLS
+1034 NGKALNLS
-1043 GDGPDDLSGK
+1043 GDGPETRDGS
-1053 PVELWKQCDANNKD
+1053 VEMWTQLDGSNAAQ
-1067 NSDFLWYF
+1067 SDFLWYF
-1075 KDTGDGYVNIYNKMT
+1075 KDAGDGYVTICNKLT
-1090 NKALDITNGEDADGV
+1090 DKALDIPNGEDNDNV
-1105 VLQQYA
+1105 KLQQYT

-1131 TREKYA
+1131 TREKYTDS
-1137 NNNIYINSAI
+1137 NVYINSAT
-1147 PVKKGHKFLG
+1147 PVKKGCKFLG
-1157 WNTKKDGSGTSYQ
+1157 WNTKEDGSGKTYQ

-1182 NVALYAQWEKE
+1182 NVTLYAQWEKE

-1215 SKYPGETF
+1215 SKYPGEEISIGT
-1223 SVGIPT
+1223 PT
-1229 KNKYNF
+1229 RSKHNF
-1235 SGWGLKM
+1235 
-1242 DQDSNSSDF
+1242 
-1251 PKNVTYN
+1251 
-1258 VGYRLST
+1258 
-1265 KKHKE
+1265 
-1270 QTGSYVNQPDMSNS
+1270 TG
-1284 FRWRN
+1284 
-1289 VENNKSVNLYN
+1289 
-1300 TVQYSKVHL
+1300 
-1309 KKGHHY
+1309 Y
-1315 KLIAQYYLNSNYN
+1315 KLTMD
-1328 NNDAKFYVRIRSND
+1328 NNDGNAPTSVT
-1342 KQKVGE
+1342 Q
-1348 SDYRISAT
+1348 SA
-1356 YNKARE
+1356 
-1362 SIFDKMATA
+1362 
-1371 DEDVTIEVD
+1371 
-1380 TVIPSGT
+1380 SGF
-1387 KSSTLQYGMD
+1387 KGIMQM
-1397 IQLYDETSRC
+1397 
-1407 YVGGDSSG
+1407 
-1415 EMNTGNF
+1415 GNF

-1449 IPTSQSKTA
+1449 IPASQSKTA
-1458 NVDITLSSDVPTRN
+1458 NVDIKLSSGVPTRN

-1479 NTQADG
+1479 NTQANG
-1485 NGTAYATG
+1485 KGTAYAAG
-1493 ATYTHDQDGGT
+1493 AIYKNDQNGGT

-1509 KWTPWKHVLHYNKNV
+1509 QWTPWKHVLHYNKNV

-1662 PGSRFTKDLDSNGA
+1662 QGSRFTKDLDSNGA

-1681 AVWTPWKHTIHYNS
+1681 AVWTPWKHTVHYNS

-1924 QPGATLSYDPDV
+1924 QPGATLSYD
-1936 KGSVITLKA
+1936 
-1945 KWTAWK
+1945 
-1951 HTIHYDKN
+1951 
-1959 VPASSK
+1959 
-1965 KTNVTNMPGDQVK
+1965 
-1978 VFDTAL
+1978 
-1984 SIQPMVPKRT
+1984 
-1994 GYTFKGWSTTANGKA
+1994 
-2009 EYQPGNK
+2009 
-2016 YNHDQND
+2016 
-2023 GTVTLYA
+2023 
-2030 VWTPWKYK
+2030 
-2038 VQYDKNVSA
+2038 
-2047 DSSSQTVSNM
+2047 
-2057 PTDQTKTEEVVLT
+2057 
-2070 LSSNKPSRHG
+2070 
-2080 YIFNGWQ
+2080 
-2087 AQINGKAVDYQPG
+2087 
-2100 ATLSYDV
+2100 V

-2165 KREGYNFRGWLLEY
+2165 KREGYNFVGWLLEY

-2332 GSVANQTQWQDESVN
+2332 GSVANQTQGQDESVN
-2347 LRTNNFKNNSGIYKD
+2347 LRTNNFKNDSGVYKD

-2370 KYGKLDGKIREFI
+2370 KYAKQDGKIREFI

-2400 GYEGQIKLIHS
+2400 SYEGRINLIQN

>member
-100 KPDNKKEPGRKLSSK
+100 KPDNKKEPGRKFSSK

-576 YEIKDIKATNGKVYN
+576 YEINDIKATNGKVYN

-623 ELDGAWQGNLDG
+623 ELDGTWQGNLDG

-682 PGLSGTIGSGTASV
+682 PGLSGTIGSSTASV

-721 TTVNHLSPG
+721 TTVNNLSPG

-834 SERPSGGNFSLN
+834 SERPSGGSFALN

-922 MTKIAMGNSDIKLT
+922 MTKIAMGDSDIKLT

-948 DAQGGSLDSVK
+948 DAQGGSLGSVK

-1034 FNGKALNLS
+1034 FNGKAMNLS

-1053 PVELWKQCDANNKD
+1053 PIELWKQYDANNED

-1137 NNNIYINSAI
+1137 NNNIYINSAT
-1147 PVKKGHKFLG
+1147 PVKKGCKFLG
-1157 WNTKKDGSGTSYQ
+1157 WSTSANGNVVYQ
-1170 PGNLYDVNQDGG
+1170 PGDLYDVNQDGG
-1182 NVALYAQWEKE
+1182 NVTLYAKWEKA

-1206 NGSTKDFTI
+1206 NGSTNDFTI
-1215 SKYPGETF
+1215 SKYPGEEI
-1223 SVGIPT
+1223 SIGAPT
-1229 KNKYNF
+1229 RSKHNF
-1235 SGWGLKM
+1235 
-1242 DQDSNSSDF
+1242 
-1251 PKNVTYN
+1251 
-1258 VGYRLST
+1258 
-1265 KKHKE
+1265 
-1270 QTGSYVNQPDMSNS
+1270 TG
-1284 FRWRN
+1284 
-1289 VENNKSVNLYN
+1289 
-1300 TVQYSKVHL
+1300 
-1309 KKGHHY
+1309 Y
-1315 KLIAQYYLNSNYN
+1315 KLTMD
-1328 NNDAKFYVRIRSND
+1328 NNDGDAPTSVT
-1342 KQKVGE
+1342 Q
-1348 SDYRISAT
+1348 SA
-1356 YNKARE
+1356 
-1362 SIFDKMATA
+1362 
-1371 DEDVTIEVD
+1371 
-1380 TVIPSGT
+1380 SGF
-1387 KSSTLQYGMD
+1387 KGIMQM
-1397 IQLYDETSRC
+1397 
-1407 YVGGDSSG
+1407 
-1415 EMNTGNF
+1415 GNF
-1422 TLNAQWTPWKHTVT
+1422 TLNAQWTPWKHTVR
-1436 YNANAGNDASVKG
+1436 YDANAKNDTSVKG
-1449 IPTSQSKTA
+1449 IPASQSKTA
-1458 NVDITLSSDVPTRN
+1458 NVDIKLSSDVPTRN

-1485 NGTAYATG
+1485 KGTAYAAG
-1493 ATYTHDQDGGT
+1493 AIYKNDQNGGT

-1509 KWTPWKHVLHYNKNV
+1509 QWTPWKHVLHYNKNV

-1538 DQTKTFGQFMAI
+1538 DQTKTFGQLMTI

-1746 NVVYQPGAEYKNDQN
+1746 DVVYQPGAEYKNDQN
-1761 GGTVTLYAKWTAWKH
+1761 GGTVTLYAKWTTWKH

-1878 QTVSNMPADQ
+1878 QTVSNMPTDQ
-1888 TKTEEVNLTLSSNKP
+1888 TKTEEVN
-1903 SRNGYI
+1903 
-1909 FNGWQAQIN
+1909 
-1918 GKAVDY
+1918 
-1924 QPGATLSYDPDV
+1924 
-1936 KGSVITLKA
+1936 
-1945 KWTAWK
+1945 
-1951 HTIHYDKN
+1951 
-1959 VPASSK
+1959 
-1965 KTNVTNMPGDQVK
+1965 
-1978 VFDTAL
+1978 
-1984 SIQPMVPKRT
+1984 
-1994 GYTFKGWSTTANGKA
+1994 
-2009 EYQPGNK
+2009 
-2016 YNHDQND
+2016 
-2023 GTVTLYA
+2023 
-2030 VWTPWKYK
+2030 
-2038 VQYDKNVSA
+2038 
-2047 DSSSQTVSNM
+2047 
-2057 PTDQTKTEEVVLT
+2057 LT

-2119 QWTPWKHT
+2119 QWTAWKHT

-2332 GSVANQTQWQDESVN
+2332 GSVANQTQGQDESVN

>member
-36 AQEVTTAAAKRKK
+36 AEEVTTAAAKRKK
-49 EEEFSSTESSTL
+49 EEEFSSAESSTL

-346 EGGATTTGKISVSGR
+346 EGGATTTGKVSVSGR

-419 SDKGKTT
+419 SNKGKITNE
-426 TTTSYFIMNFSMGFT
+426 TSYFIMNFSMGFT

-454 IPSLGT
+454 IPNLGT

-467 TYAAANNGTQTLD
+467 TYSAANNGSQTLD

-506 RTYNSYR
+506 RTYNNYR

-525 PQRTLDVNGRL
+525 PKRTLDVNGRL

-561 DVTDFYKTDIADGTS
+561 DVADFYRDDIADGTS

-598 SGSMCGNRSVYLKFD
+598 SGSMCGYRSVYLKFD
-613 APTYYLDING
+613 TPTYYLDVNG
-623 ELDGAWQGNLDG
+623 ELDGVWQGNLDG
-635 LGSCDVYVNGTC
+635 LGSCDVYINGTC

-655 WTQYPAGTKWEIR
+655 WQAYPAGTKWEIR

-682 PGLSGTIGSGTASV
+682 PGLSGTIGSSTASV

-709 PNGGTYKGSSGV
+709 PNGGTYKGSSGI
-721 TTVNHLSPG
+721 TTINNAAPG
-730 ATITV
+730 SSWTI

-769 ENVGTYSRSYDGSIT
+769 ENVGTYSRSYDGAIT

-804 SATDNYNC
+804 SATDNYNY
-812 ISFPTYTAQAGHTYK
+812 ISFPTYTAEAGHTYE

-834 SERPSGGNFSLN
+834 SERPSGGDFRLN

-874 SIERTFDTTT
+874 SIKRTFDTTT
-884 NDARFEIW
+884 SDARFEIW
-892 TSNLKGLTGN
+892 TSDLKGLTGN

-916 TGNDVS
+916 TGNDIS
-922 MTKIAMGNSDIKLT
+922 MTKIAMGDSDITLT
-936 ARWIPLHSTLSY
+936 ARWIPLHHELSY
-948 DAQGGSLDSVK
+948 DANGGSLGSVK

-995 NLDNA
+995 NLNNA

-1053 PVELWKQCDANNKD
+1053 PVELWKQYDANNED

-1105 VLQQYA
+1105 VLQQYT

-1131 TREKYA
+1131 TREKYTDS
-1137 NNNIYINSAI
+1137 NVYINSAT
-1147 PVKKGHKFLG
+1147 PVKKGCKFLG
-1157 WNTKKDGSGTSYQ
+1157 WNTKKDGSGKTYQ
-1170 PGNLYDVNQDGG
+1170 PGDLYDVNQDGG
-1182 NVALYAQWEKE
+1182 NATLYAQWEKA

-1215 SKYPGETF
+1215 SKYPGEEI
-1223 SVGIPT
+1223 SIGAPT
-1229 KNKYNF
+1229 RSKHNF
-1235 SGWGLKM
+1235 
-1242 DQDSNSSDF
+1242 
-1251 PKNVTYN
+1251 
-1258 VGYRLST
+1258 
-1265 KKHKE
+1265 
-1270 QTGSYVNQPDMSNS
+1270 TG
-1284 FRWRN
+1284 
-1289 VENNKSVNLYN
+1289 
-1300 TVQYSKVHL
+1300 
-1309 KKGHHY
+1309 Y
-1315 KLIAQYYLNSNYN
+1315 KLTMD
-1328 NNDAKFYVRIRSND
+1328 NNDGDAPTSVT
-1342 KQKVGE
+1342 Q
-1348 SDYRISAT
+1348 SA
-1356 YNKARE
+1356 
-1362 SIFDKMATA
+1362 
-1371 DEDVTIEVD
+1371 
-1380 TVIPSGT
+1380 SGF
-1387 KSSTLQYGMD
+1387 KGIMQM
-1397 IQLYDETSRC
+1397 
-1407 YVGGDSSG
+1407 
-1415 EMNTGNF
+1415 GNF
-1422 TLNAQWTPWKHTVT
+1422 TLNAQWTPWKHTVR
-1436 YNANAGNDASVKG
+1436 YDANAKNDTSVKG
-1449 IPTSQSKTA
+1449 IPASQSKTA
-1458 NVDITLSSDVPTRN
+1458 NVDIKLSSGVPTRN

-1485 NGTAYATG
+1485 NGTAYAAG

-1531 TVSNMPV
+1531 TVFNMPV
-1538 DQTKTFGQFMAI
+1538 DQTKTFGQLMTI

-1662 PGSRFTKDLDSNGA
+1662 PGSKFTKDLDSNGA

-1681 AVWTPWKHTIHYNS
+1681 AVWTPWKHTVHYNS

-1709 NMPGDQTKTFD
+1709 NMPNDQTKTFD

-1869 KNVPANSSS
+1869 KNVPASSSS

-1903 SRNGYI
+1903 SRN
-1909 FNGWQAQIN
+1909 
-1918 GKAVDY
+1918 
-1924 QPGATLSYDPDV
+1924 
-1936 KGSVITLKA
+1936 
-1945 KWTAWK
+1945 
-1951 HTIHYDKN
+1951 
-1959 VPASSK
+1959 
-1965 KTNVTNMPGDQVK
+1965 
-1978 VFDTAL
+1978 
-1984 SIQPMVPKRT
+1984 
-1994 GYTFKGWSTTANGKA
+1994 
-2009 EYQPGNK
+2009 
-2016 YNHDQND
+2016 
-2023 GTVTLYA
+2023 
-2030 VWTPWKYK
+2030 
-2038 VQYDKNVSA
+2038 
-2047 DSSSQTVSNM
+2047 
-2057 PTDQTKTEEVVLT
+2057 
-2070 LSSNKPSRHG
+2070 G

-2165 KREGYNFRGWLLEY
+2165 KREGYNFVGWLLEY

-2332 GSVANQTQWQDESVN
+2332 GSVANQTQGQDESVN
-2347 LRTNNFKNNSGIYKD
+2347 LRTNNFKNDSGVYKD

-2370 KYGKLDGKIREFI
+2370 KYAKQDGKIREFI

-2400 GYEGQIKLIHS
+2400 SYEGRINLIQN

>member
-36 AQEVTTAAAKRKK
+36 AEEVTTAAAKRKK

-61 TLREND
+61 QLNENSTKEEV
-67 KKNEA
+67 KK
-72 EGSKTTETDGIKVT
+72 SKEESSTNTTTETKKLINDGIKET
-86 TNGSSDVQPEVKIE
+86 INKAKNQSSRPQEKISENADQNNSSKENSFREIIKNE
-100 KPDNKKEPGRKLSSK
+100 KESGRKLSDQ
-115 KAQEDL
+115 KAQENLTNIMDR
-121 KEMIQNKKYSYQDI
+121 KQYTFDKIVQNILEINDFSY
-135 LQRIFEI
+135 
-142 DDFTFYSK
+142 YSK
-150 LTLDEIKFLMS
+150 LTKDDISFLMN
-161 GTTEEKY
+161 GTSIQDY
-168 EIAELLMYKSV
+168 EIVELLALKSAV
-179 YLYADYDITTEDFY
+179 FYDSCGEKKEKLKDFY
-193 SYLFQYFQFL
+193 SGVAKYLNL
-203 DECNVDLKDEEIE
+203 IDECKNQKKSLTRKEKQKIEDECLSIMNVFYNEEVTQWKTQKNFQDYLTANLSKNKKIYYDQMLKYIEDDELSKDKVEDMKNDQTTLKKSSGKNSSKSDEEIE
-216 KIEKQ
+216 LPEYTEMYNQESWSNGFSIDTSELINSLRTANSVKTSGYCYLKIDETNTNFGGKG
-221 LLLDINIYYVGDKD
+221 DSKIKINV
-235 MYQKDLN
+235 
-242 EYLENTTSPY
+242 SY
-252 NKKIQKTCS
+252 NKS
-261 DYVKAMKAYL
+261 DNHNKALTWNRLRDSATTWRVSIDSSSSGLANNHGISIPNRVTTKKDNVKNDSGKYSYFVFPFQVTYKQPQYYKLCNNSEGGPTDYL
-271 FALKEDRDKNKIRLS
+271 DRETNNIRLNFDDYDRPNN
-286 LGLKE
+286 G
-291 ETKTDQEEATEQ
+291 D
-303 MKKTSNDFNITEGSS
+303 SS
-318 LKTYDHRDKDGD
+318 LTYGLVKSDTPRTVTYQVNAAFFGVKTY
-330 NLGYNSGS
+330 NGS
-338 YFYVQLVD
+338 YLKHP
-346 EGGATTTGKISVSGR
+346 T
-361 SSSYG
+361 
-366 NKDSKL
+366 
-372 YGVLRDKE
+372 GVLRYMRPKYRMDVNGLLDGTESGDIKGYGKYNLKINGSVE
-380 TTWNCSLSCSP
+380 DSRKNLYDTWEEF
-391 NNHNLSLNQT
+391 
-401 TVTTR
+401 
-406 KDDVKVRAKRTAG
+406 
-419 SDKGKTT
+419 
-426 TTTSYFIMNFSMGFT
+426 Y
-441 VHAHYNYSGRDYD
+441 Y
-454 IPSLGT
+454 GT
-460 PIRFNTD
+460 PYSIENITTDNDNVVYKGPSQGNISGTIWGDTNIRLEFNT
-467 TYAAANNGTQTLD
+467 A
-480 TTGTVHSDTPEAGGI
+480 
-495 NVQINTGMFGV
+495 
-506 RTYNSYR
+506 YR
-513 YRGTKLTLTYKK
+513 
-525 PQRTLDVNGRL
+525 LDVNGRL
-536 DGSDSGGTTGYGTF
+536 NGGSIQSNTNGMGTF
-550 DVYLNGSCVAN
+550 DV
-561 DVTDFYKTDIADGTS
+561 F
-576 YEIKDIKATNGKVYN
+576 
-591 GVYSGSA
+591 
-598 SGSMCGNRSVYLKFD
+598 
-613 APTYYLDING
+613 
-623 ELDGAWQGNLDG
+623 
-635 LGSCDVYVNGTC
+635 VNGTQIRWSDRDAWDMIDKGAT
-647 VGDDITDF
+647 VEIKNIKADSGIHYSGNSTISFTMNGDKTDGNAIILDF
-655 WTQYPAGTKWEIR
+655 
-668 DIKTASGKKYRGIT
+668 
-682 PGLSGTIGSGTASV
+682 
-696 VLQYTSGSTLSID
+696 TSGSTLSID

-721 TTVNHLSPG
+721 TTVNNLSPG

-747 YEKSNESYQS
+747 YDTSHGDYQ
-757 YASNTG
+757 YFASNNG

-769 ENVGTYSRSYDGSIT
+769 ENVGTYSRSFDGNVSL
-784 YNEAPD
+784 NEAPD

-834 SERPSGGNFSLN
+834 SERPSGGSFALN

-874 SIERTFDTTT
+874 SMERTFDTTT

-1053 PVELWKQCDANNKD
+1053 PVELWKQYDANNED

-1105 VLQQYA
+1105 VLQQYT

-1137 NNNIYINSAI
+1137 NNNIYINSAT
-1147 PVKKGHKFLG
+1147 PVKKGCKFLG
-1157 WNTKKDGSGTSYQ
+1157 WNTKEDGSGKTYQ

-1182 NVALYAQWEKE
+1182 NVTLYAQWEKE

-1215 SKYPGETF
+1215 SKYPGEEI
-1223 SVGIPT
+1223 SIGAPT
-1229 KNKYNF
+1229 RSKHNF
-1235 SGWGLKM
+1235 
-1242 DQDSNSSDF
+1242 
-1251 PKNVTYN
+1251 
-1258 VGYRLST
+1258 
-1265 KKHKE
+1265 
-1270 QTGSYVNQPDMSNS
+1270 TG
-1284 FRWRN
+1284 
-1289 VENNKSVNLYN
+1289 
-1300 TVQYSKVHL
+1300 
-1309 KKGHHY
+1309 Y
-1315 KLIAQYYLNSNYN
+1315 KLTMD
-1328 NNDAKFYVRIRSND
+1328 NNDGDAPTSVT
-1342 KQKVGE
+1342 Q
-1348 SDYRISAT
+1348 SA
-1356 YNKARE
+1356 
-1362 SIFDKMATA
+1362 
-1371 DEDVTIEVD
+1371 
-1380 TVIPSGT
+1380 SGF
-1387 KSSTLQYGMD
+1387 KGIMQM
-1397 IQLYDETSRC
+1397 
-1407 YVGGDSSG
+1407 
-1415 EMNTGNF
+1415 GNF
-1422 TLNAQWTPWKHTVT
+1422 TLNAQWTPWKHTVR
-1436 YNANAGNDASVKG
+1436 YDANAGNDASVKG
-1449 IPTSQSKTA
+1449 IPASQSKTA
-1458 NVDITLSSDVPTRN
+1458 NVDIKLSSGVPTRN

-1479 NTQADG
+1479 NTQANG
-1485 NGTAYATG
+1485 KGTAYAAG
-1493 ATYTHDQDGGT
+1493 AIYKNDQNGGT

-1509 KWTPWKHVLHYNKNV
+1509 QWTPWKHVLHYNKNV

-2070 LSSNKPSRHG
+2070 LSSNKPSRNG

-2100 ATLSYDV
+2100 AKLSYDV

-2165 KREGYNFRGWLLEY
+2165 KREGYNFVGWLLEY

-2332 GSVANQTQWQDESVN
+2332 GSVANQTQGQDESVN
-2347 LRTNNFKNNSGIYKD
+2347 LQNNNFKNNSGIFKD
-2362 WSVGKDAY
+2362 WSVGQDAY
-2370 KYGKLDGKIREFI
+2370 KYAVKSGTFRKYI
-2383 HPEGF
+2383 HPEGYGT
-2388 KTNHST
+2388 KHST
-2394 MQNEYT
+2394 MTQELKDYTKDANEVDRT
-2400 GYEGQIKLIHS
+2400 LVRN

>member
-372 YGVLRDKE
+372 YEVLRDKE

-576 YEIKDIKATNGKVYN
+576 YEINDIKATNGKVYN

-623 ELDGAWQGNLDG
+623 ELDGTWQGNLDG

-682 PGLSGTIGSGTASV
+682 PGLSGTIGSSTASV

-721 TTVNHLSPG
+721 TTVNNLSPG

-834 SERPSGGNFSLN
+834 SERPSGGSFALN

-922 MTKIAMGNSDIKLT
+922 MTKIAMGDSDIKLT

-948 DAQGGSLDSVK
+948 DAQGGSLGSVK

-1034 FNGKALNLS
+1034 FNGKAMNLS

-1053 PVELWKQCDANNKD
+1053 PIELWKQYDANNED

-1137 NNNIYINSAI
+1137 NNNIYINSAT
-1147 PVKKGHKFLG
+1147 PVKKGCKFLG
-1157 WNTKKDGSGTSYQ
+1157 WSTSANGNVVYQ
-1170 PGNLYDVNQDGG
+1170 PGDLYDVNQDGG
-1182 NVALYAQWEKE
+1182 NVTLYAKWEKA

-1206 NGSTKDFTI
+1206 NGSTNDFTI
-1215 SKYPGETF
+1215 SKYPGEEI
-1223 SVGIPT
+1223 SIGAPT
-1229 KNKYNF
+1229 RSKHNF
-1235 SGWGLKM
+1235 
-1242 DQDSNSSDF
+1242 
-1251 PKNVTYN
+1251 
-1258 VGYRLST
+1258 
-1265 KKHKE
+1265 
-1270 QTGSYVNQPDMSNS
+1270 TG
-1284 FRWRN
+1284 
-1289 VENNKSVNLYN
+1289 
-1300 TVQYSKVHL
+1300 
-1309 KKGHHY
+1309 Y
-1315 KLIAQYYLNSNYN
+1315 KLTMD
-1328 NNDAKFYVRIRSND
+1328 NNDGDAPTSVT
-1342 KQKVGE
+1342 Q
-1348 SDYRISAT
+1348 SA
-1356 YNKARE
+1356 
-1362 SIFDKMATA
+1362 
-1371 DEDVTIEVD
+1371 
-1380 TVIPSGT
+1380 SGF
-1387 KSSTLQYGMD
+1387 KGIMQM
-1397 IQLYDETSRC
+1397 
-1407 YVGGDSSG
+1407 
-1415 EMNTGNF
+1415 GNF
-1422 TLNAQWTPWKHTVT
+1422 TLNAQWTPWKHTVR
-1436 YNANAGNDASVKG
+1436 YDANAKNDTSVKG
-1449 IPTSQSKTA
+1449 IPASQSKTA
-1458 NVDITLSSDVPTRN
+1458 NVDIKLSSDVPTRN

-1485 NGTAYATG
+1485 KGTAYAAG
-1493 ATYTHDQDGGT
+1493 AIYKNDQNGGT

-1509 KWTPWKHVLHYNKNV
+1509 QWTPWKHVLHYNKNV

-1538 DQTKTFGQFMAI
+1538 DQTKTFGQLMTI

-1662 PGSRFTKDLDSNGA
+1662 PGSKFTKDLDSNGA

-1681 AVWTPWKHTIHYNS
+1681 AVWTPWKHTVHYNS

-1720 EKLMISSNKP
+1720 EKLTISSNKP

-1924 QPGATLSYDPDV
+1924 QPGATLSYD
-1936 KGSVITLKA
+1936 
-1945 KWTAWK
+1945 
-1951 HTIHYDKN
+1951 
-1959 VPASSK
+1959 
-1965 KTNVTNMPGDQVK
+1965 
-1978 VFDTAL
+1978 
-1984 SIQPMVPKRT
+1984 
-1994 GYTFKGWSTTANGKA
+1994 
-2009 EYQPGNK
+2009 
-2016 YNHDQND
+2016 
-2023 GTVTLYA
+2023 
-2030 VWTPWKYK
+2030 
-2038 VQYDKNVSA
+2038 
-2047 DSSSQTVSNM
+2047 
-2057 PTDQTKTEEVVLT
+2057 
-2070 LSSNKPSRHG
+2070 
-2080 YIFNGWQ
+2080 
-2087 AQINGKAVDYQPG
+2087 
-2100 ATLSYDV
+2100 V
-2107 DDKDGST
+2107 DDKDGLT

-2155 EKLNLSTKIP
+2155 KKLNLSTKIP
-2165 KREGYNFRGWLLEY
+2165 KREGYNFVGWLLEY

-2254 WKAYHE
+2254 WTTGKDGSGTFYNPGDAYYHDQ
-2260 YNDKSGN
+2260 N
-2267 KHSEL
+2267 
-2272 IGNYQPGASYNY
+2272 
-2284 DIDETGQYAADN
+2284 GQ
-2296 GEYNKCGTVTMKAQW
+2296 TVTLYAKW
-2311 VQLYTVKYDG
+2311 IQLYTVKYDG

-2332 GSVANQTQWQDESVN
+2332 GSVANQTQGQDESVN

-2400 GYEGQIKLIHS
+2400 DYEAQIKLIHS

>member
-20 LFMTASSGFSY
+20 LFMTVSSGFSY

-72 EGSKTTETDGIKVT
+72 EGSKTTETDGIKAT

-372 YGVLRDKE
+372 YEVLRDKE

-401 TVTTR
+401 TVTTQ
-406 KDDVKVRAKRTAG
+406 KDNVKVRAKRTAG

-426 TTTSYFIMNFSMGFT
+426 TDTSYFIMNFSMGFT

-506 RTYNSYR
+506 RTYNDYR
-513 YRGTKLTLTYKK
+513 YRGTKLTLTYKQ

-550 DVYLNGSCVAN
+550 DVYLNGSRVAN

-576 YEIKDIKATNGKVYN
+576 YEINDIKATNGKVYN

-623 ELDGAWQGNLDG
+623 ELDGTWQENLDG

-682 PGLSGTIGSGTASV
+682 PGLSGTIGSSTASV
-696 VLQYTSGSTLSID
+696 VLQYTSVSTLSID

-721 TTVNHLSPG
+721 TTVNNLSPG

-804 SATDNYNC
+804 SATDNYNY

-834 SERPSGGNFSLN
+834 SERPSGGSFALS

-857 HCMWGIS
+857 HCMWEIS

-922 MTKIAMGNSDIKLT
+922 MTKIAMGDSDIKLT

-948 DAQGGSLDSVK
+948 DAQGGSLGSVK

-1034 FNGKALNLS
+1034 FNGKAMNLS

-1053 PVELWKQCDANNKD
+1053 PIELWKQYDANNED

-1137 NNNIYINSAI
+1137 NNNIYINSAT
-1147 PVKKGHKFLG
+1147 PVKKGCKFLG
-1157 WNTKKDGSGTSYQ
+1157 WSTSANGNVVYQ
-1170 PGNLYDVNQDGG
+1170 PGDLYDVNQDGG
-1182 NVALYAQWEKE
+1182 NVTLYAKWEKA

-1206 NGSTKDFTI
+1206 KGSTNDFTI
-1215 SKYPGETF
+1215 SKYPGEEI
-1223 SVGIPT
+1223 SIGAPT
-1229 KNKYNF
+1229 RSKHNF
-1235 SGWGLKM
+1235 
-1242 DQDSNSSDF
+1242 
-1251 PKNVTYN
+1251 
-1258 VGYRLST
+1258 
-1265 KKHKE
+1265 
-1270 QTGSYVNQPDMSNS
+1270 TG
-1284 FRWRN
+1284 
-1289 VENNKSVNLYN
+1289 
-1300 TVQYSKVHL
+1300 
-1309 KKGHHY
+1309 Y
-1315 KLIAQYYLNSNYN
+1315 KLTMD
-1328 NNDAKFYVRIRSND
+1328 NNDGDAPTSVT
-1342 KQKVGE
+1342 Q
-1348 SDYRISAT
+1348 SA
-1356 YNKARE
+1356 
-1362 SIFDKMATA
+1362 
-1371 DEDVTIEVD
+1371 
-1380 TVIPSGT
+1380 SGF
-1387 KSSTLQYGMD
+1387 KGIMQM
-1397 IQLYDETSRC
+1397 
-1407 YVGGDSSG
+1407 
-1415 EMNTGNF
+1415 GNF
-1422 TLNAQWTPWKHTVT
+1422 TLNAQWTPWKHTVR
-1436 YNANAGNDASVKG
+1436 YDANAKNDTSVKG
-1449 IPTSQSKTA
+1449 IPASQSKTA
-1458 NVDITLSSDVPTRN
+1458 NVDIKLSSDVPTRN

-1485 NGTAYATG
+1485 KGTAYAAG
-1493 ATYTHDQDGGT
+1493 A
-1504 VTLYA
+1504 
-1509 KWTPWKHVLHYNKNV
+1509 
-1524 PTSSTSQ
+1524 
-1531 TVSNMPV
+1531 
-1538 DQTKTFGQFMAI
+1538 I
-1550 SNLVP
+1550 
-1555 TRKGYTFAGWYT
+1555 
-1567 QSNGTGTKYDP
+1567 
-1578 GSNYAADQNGGTVN
+1578 
-1592 LYAKWTPWTYN
+1592 
-1603 IKYDQ
+1603 
-1608 NVKSTSSSKTVT
+1608 
-1620 DMPAAQTKTQEID
+1620 
-1633 VTLSSMTPKR
+1633 
-1643 NGYIFAGWST
+1643 
-1653 SANGSVEYK
+1653 
-1662 PGSRFTKDLDSNGA
+1662 
-1676 SITLY
+1676 
-1681 AVWTPWKHTIHYNS
+1681 
-1695 NIPTNAP
+1695 
-1702 TGTTTVS
+1702 
-1709 NMPGDQTKTFD
+1709 
-1720 EKLMISSNKP
+1720 
-1730 TRKGYNFA
+1730 
-1738 GWSTSANG
+1738 
-1746 NVVYQPGAEYKNDQN
+1746 YKNDKN
-1761 GGTVTLYAKWTAWKH
+1761 GGTVTLYAQWTA
-1776 TVTYDK
+1776 
-1782 NVPANSKKTDVKNM
+1782 
-1796 PGNQT
+1796 
-1801 KIYDQNLTLQSNVP
+1801 
-1815 TRIGYTFVKWTT
+1815 
-1827 NKDGT
+1827 
-1832 GTAYQPGSQYS
+1832 
-1843 YNRDSDGGTVTLY
+1843 
-1856 AVWTPWKYTVRYD
+1856 
-1869 KNVPANSSS
+1869 
-1878 QTVSNMPADQ
+1878 
-1888 TKTEEVNLTLSSNKP
+1888 
-1903 SRNGYI
+1903 
-1909 FNGWQAQIN
+1909 
-1918 GKAVDY
+1918 
-1924 QPGATLSYDPDV
+1924 
-1936 KGSVITLKA
+1936 
-1945 KWTAWK
+1945 
-1951 HTIHYDKN
+1951 
-1959 VPASSK
+1959 
-1965 KTNVTNMPGDQVK
+1965 
-1978 VFDTAL
+1978 
-1984 SIQPMVPKRT
+1984 
-1994 GYTFKGWSTTANGKA
+1994 
-2009 EYQPGNK
+2009 
-2016 YNHDQND
+2016 
-2023 GTVTLYA
+2023 
-2030 VWTPWKYK
+2030 
-2038 VQYDKNVSA
+2038 
-2047 DSSSQTVSNM
+2047 
-2057 PTDQTKTEEVVLT
+2057 
-2070 LSSNKPSRHG
+2070 
-2080 YIFNGWQ
+2080 
-2087 AQINGKAVDYQPG
+2087 
-2100 ATLSYDV
+2100 
-2107 DDKDGST
+2107 
-2114 IILKA
+2114 
-2119 QWTPWKHT
+2119 WKHT

-2155 EKLNLSTKIP
+2155 KKLNLSTKIP

-2284 DIDETGQYAADN
+2284 DIDETGQYAANN

-2332 GSVANQTQWQDESVN
+2332 GSVANQTQGQDESVN

-2370 KYGKLDGKIREFI
+2370 KYGKLNGEIQEFI

-2394 MQNEYT
+2394 MQNEYID
-2400 GYEGQIKLIHS
+2400 YEGQIKLLHS

>member
-1 MFDKIQS
+1 
-8 TYFKRVTTGVLA
+8 
-20 LFMTASSGFSY
+20 
-31 AVPVY
+31 
-36 AQEVTTAAAKRKK
+36 
-49 EEEFSSTESSTL
+49 
-61 TLREND
+61 
-67 KKNEA
+67 
-72 EGSKTTETDGIKVT
+72 
-86 TNGSSDVQPEVKIE
+86 
-100 KPDNKKEPGRKLSSK
+100 
-115 KAQEDL
+115 
-121 KEMIQNKKYSYQDI
+121 
-135 LQRIFEI
+135 
-142 DDFTFYSK
+142 
-150 LTLDEIKFLMS
+150 MS

-576 YEIKDIKATNGKVYN
+576 YEINDIKATNGKVYN

-623 ELDGAWQGNLDG
+623 ELDGTWQGNLDG

-682 PGLSGTIGSGTASV
+682 PGLSGTIGSSTASV

-721 TTVNHLSPG
+721 TTVNNLSPG

-834 SERPSGGNFSLN
+834 SERPSGGSFALN

-922 MTKIAMGNSDIKLT
+922 MTKIAMGDSDIKLT

-948 DAQGGSLDSVK
+948 DAQGGSLGSVK

-1034 FNGKALNLS
+1034 FNGKAMNLS

-1053 PVELWKQCDANNKD
+1053 PIELWKQYDANNED

-1137 NNNIYINSAI
+1137 NNNIYINSAT
-1147 PVKKGHKFLG
+1147 PVKKGCKFLG
-1157 WNTKKDGSGTSYQ
+1157 WSTSANGNVVYQ
-1170 PGNLYDVNQDGG
+1170 PGDLYDVNQDGG
-1182 NVALYAQWEKE
+1182 NVTLYAKWEKA

-1206 NGSTKDFTI
+1206 NGSTNDFTI
-1215 SKYPGETF
+1215 SKYPGEEI
-1223 SVGIPT
+1223 SIGAPT
-1229 KNKYNF
+1229 RSKHNF
-1235 SGWGLKM
+1235 
-1242 DQDSNSSDF
+1242 
-1251 PKNVTYN
+1251 
-1258 VGYRLST
+1258 
-1265 KKHKE
+1265 
-1270 QTGSYVNQPDMSNS
+1270 TG
-1284 FRWRN
+1284 
-1289 VENNKSVNLYN
+1289 
-1300 TVQYSKVHL
+1300 
-1309 KKGHHY
+1309 Y
-1315 KLIAQYYLNSNYN
+1315 KLTMD
-1328 NNDAKFYVRIRSND
+1328 NNDGDAPTSVT
-1342 KQKVGE
+1342 Q
-1348 SDYRISAT
+1348 SA
-1356 YNKARE
+1356 
-1362 SIFDKMATA
+1362 
-1371 DEDVTIEVD
+1371 
-1380 TVIPSGT
+1380 SGF
-1387 KSSTLQYGMD
+1387 KGIMQM
-1397 IQLYDETSRC
+1397 
-1407 YVGGDSSG
+1407 
-1415 EMNTGNF
+1415 GNF
-1422 TLNAQWTPWKHTVT
+1422 TLNAQWTPWKHTVR
-1436 YNANAGNDASVKG
+1436 YDANAKNDTSVKG
-1449 IPTSQSKTA
+1449 IPASQSKTA
-1458 NVDITLSSDVPTRN
+1458 NVDIKLSSDVPTRN

-1485 NGTAYATG
+1485 KGTAYAAG
-1493 ATYTHDQDGGT
+1493 AIYKNDQNGGT

-1509 KWTPWKHVLHYNKNV
+1509 QWTPWKHVLHYNKNV

-1538 DQTKTFGQFMAI
+1538 DQTKTFGQLMTI

-1746 NVVYQPGAEYKNDQN
+1746 DVVYQPGAEYKNDQN
-1761 GGTVTLYAKWTAWKH
+1761 GGTVTLYAKWTTWKH

-2057 PTDQTKTEEVVLT
+2057 PTDQTKTEEVNLT

-2119 QWTPWKHT
+2119 QWTAWKHT

-2332 GSVANQTQWQDESVN
+2332 GSVANQTQGQDESVN

>member
-576 YEIKDIKATNGKVYN
+576 YEINDIKATNGKVYN

-623 ELDGAWQGNLDG
+623 ELDGTWQGNLDG

-682 PGLSGTIGSGTASV
+682 PGLSGTIGSSTASV

-721 TTVNHLSPG
+721 TTVNNLSPG

-834 SERPSGGNFSLN
+834 SERPSGGSFALN

-922 MTKIAMGNSDIKLT
+922 MTKIAMGDSDIKLT

-948 DAQGGSLDSVK
+948 DAQGGSLGSVK

-1034 FNGKALNLS
+1034 FNGKAMNLS

-1053 PVELWKQCDANNKD
+1053 PIELWKQYDANNED

-1137 NNNIYINSAI
+1137 NNNIYINSAT
-1147 PVKKGHKFLG
+1147 PVKKGCKFLG
-1157 WNTKKDGSGTSYQ
+1157 WSTSANGNVVYQ
-1170 PGNLYDVNQDGG
+1170 PGDLYDVNQDGG
-1182 NVALYAQWEKE
+1182 NVTLYAKWEKA

-1206 NGSTKDFTI
+1206 NGSTNDFTI
-1215 SKYPGETF
+1215 SKYPGEEI
-1223 SVGIPT
+1223 SIGAPT
-1229 KNKYNF
+1229 RSKHNF
-1235 SGWGLKM
+1235 
-1242 DQDSNSSDF
+1242 
-1251 PKNVTYN
+1251 
-1258 VGYRLST
+1258 
-1265 KKHKE
+1265 
-1270 QTGSYVNQPDMSNS
+1270 TG
-1284 FRWRN
+1284 
-1289 VENNKSVNLYN
+1289 
-1300 TVQYSKVHL
+1300 
-1309 KKGHHY
+1309 Y
-1315 KLIAQYYLNSNYN
+1315 KLTMD
-1328 NNDAKFYVRIRSND
+1328 NNDGDAPTSVT
-1342 KQKVGE
+1342 Q
-1348 SDYRISAT
+1348 SA
-1356 YNKARE
+1356 
-1362 SIFDKMATA
+1362 
-1371 DEDVTIEVD
+1371 
-1380 TVIPSGT
+1380 SGF
-1387 KSSTLQYGMD
+1387 KGIMQM
-1397 IQLYDETSRC
+1397 
-1407 YVGGDSSG
+1407 
-1415 EMNTGNF
+1415 GNF
-1422 TLNAQWTPWKHTVT
+1422 TLNAQWTPWKHTVR
-1436 YNANAGNDASVKG
+1436 YDANAKNDTSVKG
-1449 IPTSQSKTA
+1449 IPASQSKTA
-1458 NVDITLSSDVPTRN
+1458 NVDIKLSSDVPTRN

-1485 NGTAYATG
+1485 KGTAYAAG
-1493 ATYTHDQDGGT
+1493 AIYKNDQNGGT

-1509 KWTPWKHVLHYNKNV
+1509 QWTPWKHVLHYNKNV

-1538 DQTKTFGQFMAI
+1538 DQTKTFGQLMTI

-1746 NVVYQPGAEYKNDQN
+1746 DVVYQPGAEYKNDQN
-1761 GGTVTLYAKWTAWKH
+1761 GGTVTLYAQWTTWKH

-1856 AVWTPWKYTVRYD
+1856 AVWTPWKY
-1869 KNVPANSSS
+1869 
-1878 QTVSNMPADQ
+1878 
-1888 TKTEEVNLTLSSNKP
+1888 
-1903 SRNGYI
+1903 
-1909 FNGWQAQIN
+1909 
-1918 GKAVDY
+1918 
-1924 QPGATLSYDPDV
+1924 
-1936 KGSVITLKA
+1936 
-1945 KWTAWK
+1945 
-1951 HTIHYDKN
+1951 
-1959 VPASSK
+1959 
-1965 KTNVTNMPGDQVK
+1965 
-1978 VFDTAL
+1978 
-1984 SIQPMVPKRT
+1984 
-1994 GYTFKGWSTTANGKA
+1994 
-2009 EYQPGNK
+2009 
-2016 YNHDQND
+2016 
-2023 GTVTLYA
+2023 
-2030 VWTPWKYK
+2030 K

-2057 PTDQTKTEEVVLT
+2057 PTDQTKTEEVNLT

-2119 QWTPWKHT
+2119 QWTAWKHTVHYDKNVPANSSSQTVTNMPEDQTKIYDQNLTLQSNVPTRIGYTFVKWTTNKDGTGTAYQPGSQYSYNRDSDGGTVTLYAVWTPWKYKVQYDKNVSADSSSQTVSNMPTDQTKTEEVNLTLSSNKPSRHGYIFNGWQAQINGKAVDYQPGATLSYDVDDKDGSTIILKAQWTAWKHT

-2332 GSVANQTQWQDESVN
+2332 GSVANQTQGQDESVN

-2400 GYEGQIKLIHS
+2400 DYEDQIKLIHS

>member
-480 TTGTVHSDTPEAGGI
+480 TTNTVHSDTPEAGGI

-576 YEIKDIKATNGKVYN
+576 YEINDIKATNGKVYN

-623 ELDGAWQGNLDG
+623 ELDGTWQGNLDG

-682 PGLSGTIGSGTASV
+682 PGLSGTIGSSTASV
-696 VLQYTSGSTLSID
+696 VLQYTSESTLSID

-721 TTVNHLSPG
+721 TTVNNLSPG

-834 SERPSGGNFSLN
+834 SERPSGGSFALN

-922 MTKIAMGNSDIKLT
+922 MTKIAMGDSDIKLT

-979 GLNTSRYLHQR
+979 GLNASRYLHQR

-1053 PVELWKQCDANNKD
+1053 PVELWKQYDANNED

-1075 KDTGDGYVNIYNKMT
+1075 KDTGDGYVTIYNKLT

-1105 VLQQYA
+1105 VLQQYT

-1137 NNNIYINSAI
+1137 NNNIYINSAT
-1147 PVKKGHKFLG
+1147 PVKKGCKFLG
-1157 WNTKKDGSGTSYQ
+1157 WNTKEDGSGKTYQ
-1170 PGNLYDVNQDGG
+1170 PGNLYDVNQD
-1182 NVALYAQWEKE
+1182 
-1193 KYTATVKLNGGSY
+1193 
-1206 NGSTKDFTI
+1206 
-1215 SKYPGETF
+1215 
-1223 SVGIPT
+1223 
-1229 KNKYNF
+1229 
-1235 SGWGLKM
+1235 
-1242 DQDSNSSDF
+1242 
-1251 PKNVTYN
+1251 
-1258 VGYRLST
+1258 
-1265 KKHKE
+1265 
-1270 QTGSYVNQPDMSNS
+1270 
-1284 FRWRN
+1284 
-1289 VENNKSVNLYN
+1289 
-1300 TVQYSKVHL
+1300 
-1309 KKGHHY
+1309 
-1315 KLIAQYYLNSNYN
+1315 
-1328 NNDAKFYVRIRSND
+1328 
-1342 KQKVGE
+1342 
-1348 SDYRISAT
+1348 
-1356 YNKARE
+1356 
-1362 SIFDKMATA
+1362 
-1371 DEDVTIEVD
+1371 
-1380 TVIPSGT
+1380 
-1387 KSSTLQYGMD
+1387 
-1397 IQLYDETSRC
+1397 
-1407 YVGGDSSG
+1407 
-1415 EMNTGNF
+1415 
-1422 TLNAQWTPWKHTVT
+1422 
-1436 YNANAGNDASVKG
+1436 
-1449 IPTSQSKTA
+1449 
-1458 NVDITLSSDVPTRN
+1458 
-1472 GYTFLGW
+1472 
-1479 NTQADG
+1479 
-1485 NGTAYATG
+1485 
-1493 ATYTHDQDGGT
+1493 
-1504 VTLYA
+1504 
-1509 KWTPWKHVLHYNKNV
+1509 
-1524 PTSSTSQ
+1524 
-1531 TVSNMPV
+1531 
-1538 DQTKTFGQFMAI
+1538 
-1550 SNLVP
+1550 
-1555 TRKGYTFAGWYT
+1555 
-1567 QSNGTGTKYDP
+1567 
-1578 GSNYAADQNGGTVN
+1578 
-1592 LYAKWTPWTYN
+1592 
-1603 IKYDQ
+1603 
-1608 NVKSTSSSKTVT
+1608 
-1620 DMPAAQTKTQEID
+1620 
-1633 VTLSSMTPKR
+1633 
-1643 NGYIFAGWST
+1643 
-1653 SANGSVEYK
+1653 
-1662 PGSRFTKDLDSNGA
+1662 
-1676 SITLY
+1676 
-1681 AVWTPWKHTIHYNS
+1681 
-1695 NIPTNAP
+1695 
-1702 TGTTTVS
+1702 
-1709 NMPGDQTKTFD
+1709 
-1720 EKLMISSNKP
+1720 
-1730 TRKGYNFA
+1730 
-1738 GWSTSANG
+1738 
-1746 NVVYQPGAEYKNDQN
+1746 

-1888 TKTEEVNLTLSSNKP
+1888 TKTEEVVLTLSSNKP

-1951 HTIHYDKN
+1951 HTIHYN
-1959 VPASSK
+1959 A
-1965 KTNVTNMPGDQVK
+1965 NGGDQNSVPTDQTKTFDQAMILSDKKPTRHGYNFVRWNTKADGTGTSYEVK
-1978 VFDTAL
+1978 
-1984 SIQPMVPKRT
+1984 
-1994 GYTFKGWSTTANGKA
+1994 
-2009 EYQPGNK
+2009 GN
-2016 YNHDQND
+2016 YNHDQNG

-2030 VWTPWKYK
+2030 IWTPW
-2038 VQYDKNVSA
+2038 V
-2047 DSSSQTVSNM
+2047 
-2057 PTDQTKTEEVVLT
+2057 
-2070 LSSNKPSRHG
+2070 
-2080 YIFNGWQ
+2080 
-2087 AQINGKAVDYQPG
+2087 
-2100 ATLSYDV
+2100 
-2107 DDKDGST
+2107 
-2114 IILKA
+2114 
-2119 QWTPWKHT
+2119 
-2127 VHYDKNVP
+2127 
-2135 ANSSSQTVTNMPED
+2135 
-2149 QTKTFD
+2149 
-2155 EKLNLSTKIP
+2155 
-2165 KREGYNFRGWLLEY
+2165 
-2179 GTAIAVVSPGT
+2179 
-2190 AYERDQNGGTY
+2190 
-2201 VLKAQW
+2201 
-2207 EPWKHT
+2207 HT
-2213 VHYDANGGDQS
+2213 VHYDANGGDQN

-2232 TYEQNMN
+2232 TYGQSMN

-2254 WKAYHE
+2254 WTTGKDGSGTFYNPGDAYYHDQ
-2260 YNDKSGN
+2260 N
-2267 KHSEL
+2267 
-2272 IGNYQPGASYNY
+2272 
-2284 DIDETGQYAADN
+2284 GQ
-2296 GEYNKCGTVTMKAQW
+2296 TVTLYAKW
-2311 VQLYTVKYDG
+2311 IQLYTVKYDG

-2332 GSVANQTQWQDESVN
+2332 GSVANQTQGQDESVN
-2347 LRTNNFKNNSGIYKD
+2347 LQNNNFKNNSGIFKD
-2362 WSVGKDAY
+2362 WSVGQDAY
-2370 KYGKLDGKIREFI
+2370 KYAVKSGTFRKYI
-2383 HPEGF
+2383 HPEGYGT
-2388 KTNHST
+2388 KHST
-2394 MQNEYT
+2394 MTQELKDYTKDANEVDRT
-2400 GYEGQIKLIHS
+2400 LVRN

>member
-36 AQEVTTAAAKRKK
+36 AQEVTTAAVKRKK

-576 YEIKDIKATNGKVYN
+576 YEINDIKATNGKVYN

-623 ELDGAWQGNLDG
+623 ELDGTWQGNLDG

-682 PGLSGTIGSGTASV
+682 PGLSGTIGSSTASV

-721 TTVNHLSPG
+721 TTVNNLSPG

-834 SERPSGGNFSLN
+834 SERPSGGSFALN

-922 MTKIAMGNSDIKLT
+922 MTKIAMGDSDIKLT

-948 DAQGGSLDSVK
+948 DAQGGSLGSVK

-1034 FNGKALNLS
+1034 FNGKAMNLS

-1053 PVELWKQCDANNKD
+1053 PIELWKQYDANNED

-1137 NNNIYINSAI
+1137 NNNIYINSAT
-1147 PVKKGHKFLG
+1147 PVKKGCKFLG
-1157 WNTKKDGSGTSYQ
+1157 WSTSANGNVVYQ
-1170 PGNLYDVNQDGG
+1170 PGDLYDVNQDGG
-1182 NVALYAQWEKE
+1182 NVTLYAKWEKA

-1206 NGSTKDFTI
+1206 NGSTNDFTI
-1215 SKYPGETF
+1215 SKYPGEEI
-1223 SVGIPT
+1223 SIGAPT
-1229 KNKYNF
+1229 RSKHNF
-1235 SGWGLKM
+1235 
-1242 DQDSNSSDF
+1242 
-1251 PKNVTYN
+1251 
-1258 VGYRLST
+1258 
-1265 KKHKE
+1265 
-1270 QTGSYVNQPDMSNS
+1270 TG
-1284 FRWRN
+1284 
-1289 VENNKSVNLYN
+1289 
-1300 TVQYSKVHL
+1300 
-1309 KKGHHY
+1309 Y
-1315 KLIAQYYLNSNYN
+1315 KLTMD
-1328 NNDAKFYVRIRSND
+1328 NNDGDAPTSVT
-1342 KQKVGE
+1342 Q
-1348 SDYRISAT
+1348 SA
-1356 YNKARE
+1356 
-1362 SIFDKMATA
+1362 
-1371 DEDVTIEVD
+1371 
-1380 TVIPSGT
+1380 SGF
-1387 KSSTLQYGMD
+1387 KGIMQM
-1397 IQLYDETSRC
+1397 
-1407 YVGGDSSG
+1407 
-1415 EMNTGNF
+1415 GNF
-1422 TLNAQWTPWKHTVT
+1422 TLNAQWTPWKHTVR
-1436 YNANAGNDASVKG
+1436 YDANAKNDTSVKG
-1449 IPTSQSKTA
+1449 IPASQSKTA
-1458 NVDITLSSDVPTRN
+1458 NVDIKLSSDVPTRN

-1485 NGTAYATG
+1485 KGTAYAAG
-1493 ATYTHDQDGGT
+1493 AIYKNDQNGGT

-1509 KWTPWKHVLHYNKNV
+1509 QWTPWKHVLHYNKNV

-1538 DQTKTFGQFMAI
+1538 DQTKTFGQLMTI

-1746 NVVYQPGAEYKNDQN
+1746 DVVYQPGAEYKNDQN
-1761 GGTVTLYAKWTAWKH
+1761 GGTVTLYAKWTTWKH

-2057 PTDQTKTEEVVLT
+2057 PADQTKTEEVNLT

-2119 QWTPWKHT
+2119 QWTAWKHT

-2332 GSVANQTQWQDESVN
+2332 GSVANQTQGQDESVN

>member
-36 AQEVTTAAAKRKK
+36 AEEVTTAAAKRKK

-303 MKKTSNDFNITEGSS
+303 MKKTNNDFNITEGSS

-346 EGGATTTGKISVSGR
+346 EGGATTTGKVSVSGR

-467 TYAAANNGTQTLD
+467 TYAAANNGSQTLD

-561 DVTDFYKTDIADGTS
+561 DVADFYRDDIADGTS

-598 SGSMCGNRSVYLKFD
+598 SGSMCGYRSVYLKFD
-613 APTYYLDING
+613 TPTYYLDVNG
-623 ELDGAWQGNLDG
+623 ELDGVWQGNLDG
-635 LGSCDVYVNGTC
+635 LGSCDVYINGTC
-647 VGDDITDF
+647 VADDVPDF
-655 WTQYPAGTKWEIR
+655 WQAYPAGTKWEIR

-682 PGLSGTIGSGTASV
+682 PGLSGTIGSSTSSV

-769 ENVGTYSRSYDGSIT
+769 ENVGTYSRSYDGAIT

-834 SERPSGGNFSLN
+834 SEKPSGGNFQLN

-892 TSNLKGLTGN
+892 TSDLKGLTGN

-922 MTKIAMGNSDIKLT
+922 MTKIAMGDSDIKLT

-948 DAQGGSLDSVK
+948 DAQGGSLGSVK

-995 NLDNA
+995 NLNNA

-1007 GYSSDSKQTLWTFE
+1007 GYSSDAKQTLWTFE

-1053 PVELWKQCDANNKD
+1053 PVELWKQYDANNED

-1105 VLQQYA
+1105 VLQQYT

-1137 NNNIYINSAI
+1137 NNNIYINSAT
-1147 PVKKGHKFLG
+1147 PVKKGCKFLG
-1157 WNTKKDGSGTSYQ
+1157 WNTKEDGSGKIYQ
-1170 PGNLYDVNQDGG
+1170 PGDLYDVNQDGG
-1182 NVALYAQWEKE
+1182 NTTLYAQWEKA

-1215 SKYPGETF
+1215 SKYPGEEI
-1223 SVGIPT
+1223 SIGAPT
-1229 KNKYNF
+1229 RSKHNF
-1235 SGWGLKM
+1235 AG
-1242 DQDSNSSDF
+1242 
-1251 PKNVTYN
+1251 
-1258 VGYRLST
+1258 
-1265 KKHKE
+1265 
-1270 QTGSYVNQPDMSNS
+1270 
-1284 FRWRN
+1284 
-1289 VENNKSVNLYN
+1289 
-1300 TVQYSKVHL
+1300 
-1309 KKGHHY
+1309 Y
-1315 KLIAQYYLNSNYN
+1315 KLTMD
-1328 NNDAKFYVRIRSND
+1328 NNDGDAPTSVT
-1342 KQKVGE
+1342 Q
-1348 SDYRISAT
+1348 SA
-1356 YNKARE
+1356 
-1362 SIFDKMATA
+1362 
-1371 DEDVTIEVD
+1371 
-1380 TVIPSGT
+1380 SGF
-1387 KSSTLQYGMD
+1387 KGIMQM
-1397 IQLYDETSRC
+1397 
-1407 YVGGDSSG
+1407 
-1415 EMNTGNF
+1415 GNF
-1422 TLNAQWTPWKHTVT
+1422 TLNAQWTPWKHTVR
-1436 YNANAGNDASVKG
+1436 YDANAKNDTSVKG
-1449 IPTSQSKTA
+1449 IPASQSKTA

-1485 NGTAYATG
+1485 KGTAYAAG

-1509 KWTPWKHVLHYNKNV
+1509 QWTPWKHVLHYNKNV

-1538 DQTKTFGQFMAI
+1538 DQTKTFGQLMTI

-1567 QSNGTGTKYDP
+1567 QSNGTGTKYNP

-1592 LYAKWTPWTYN
+1592 LYAKWTPWTYK
-1603 IKYDQ
+1603 IKYDK
-1608 NVKSTSSSKTVT
+1608 NVSSSSSSQAVNN
-1620 DMPAAQTKTQEID
+1620 MPEDQSKTQEIN
-1633 VTLSSMTPKR
+1633 VILSDNKPTR
-1643 NGYIFAGWST
+1643 NGYIFNGWQV
-1653 SANGSVEYK
+1653 NGTGMIYQ
-1662 PGSRFTKDLDSNGA
+1662 PGATFSQDGDSNGA
-1676 SITLY
+1676 TITLK
-1681 AVWTPWKHTIHYNS
+1681 AKWTPWKHTVHFDKNVPASSKSQTVS
-1695 NIPTNAP
+1695 NIPSDVTKTFDQKLTLNSTKPTRKGYSFKEWNTKADGSGTSYAAGGTYDQDHNGGTVTLYAIWTAWTHTVTYNKNVPSNAP
-1702 TGTTTVS
+1702 SNTTAVTNLPGNQTKTYEKNLTLSTTKPSRTGYNFVEWNTQADGKGTSYKSGSVYSYDRDSNGGTVTLYAIWTPWKHTVTYNKNVPASSKSQTVNSLPGNQTKIYDQTLTLS
-1709 NMPGDQTKTFD
+1709 NNTPTRTGYVFKEWNTQADGKGTSYQKGASYTYNRTSDGGTVTLYAIWTPWKHTVHYNANGGDQNSVPTDQTKTFD
-1720 EKLMISSNKP
+1720 QAMILSDKKP
-1730 TRKGYNFA
+1730 TRHGYNFVRWNTKA
-1738 GWSTSANG
+1738 DGTGTSYEVKG
-1746 NVVYQPGAEYKNDQN
+1746 NYNHDQN
-1761 GGTVTLYAKWTAWKH
+1761 GGTVTLYA
-1776 TVTYDK
+1776 
-1782 NVPANSKKTDVKNM
+1782 
-1796 PGNQT
+1796 
-1801 KIYDQNLTLQSNVP
+1801 I
-1815 TRIGYTFVKWTT
+1815 
-1827 NKDGT
+1827 
-1832 GTAYQPGSQYS
+1832 
-1843 YNRDSDGGTVTLY
+1843 
-1856 AVWTPWKYTVRYD
+1856 WTPWV
-1869 KNVPANSSS
+1869 
-1878 QTVSNMPADQ
+1878 
-1888 TKTEEVNLTLSSNKP
+1888 
-1903 SRNGYI
+1903 
-1909 FNGWQAQIN
+1909 
-1918 GKAVDY
+1918 
-1924 QPGATLSYDPDV
+1924 
-1936 KGSVITLKA
+1936 
-1945 KWTAWK
+1945 
-1951 HTIHYDKN
+1951 
-1959 VPASSK
+1959 
-1965 KTNVTNMPGDQVK
+1965 
-1978 VFDTAL
+1978 
-1984 SIQPMVPKRT
+1984 
-1994 GYTFKGWSTTANGKA
+1994 
-2009 EYQPGNK
+2009 
-2016 YNHDQND
+2016 
-2023 GTVTLYA
+2023 
-2030 VWTPWKYK
+2030 
-2038 VQYDKNVSA
+2038 
-2047 DSSSQTVSNM
+2047 
-2057 PTDQTKTEEVVLT
+2057 
-2070 LSSNKPSRHG
+2070 
-2080 YIFNGWQ
+2080 
-2087 AQINGKAVDYQPG
+2087 
-2100 ATLSYDV
+2100 
-2107 DDKDGST
+2107 
-2114 IILKA
+2114 
-2119 QWTPWKHT
+2119 
-2127 VHYDKNVP
+2127 
-2135 ANSSSQTVTNMPED
+2135 
-2149 QTKTFD
+2149 
-2155 EKLNLSTKIP
+2155 
-2165 KREGYNFRGWLLEY
+2165 
-2179 GTAIAVVSPGT
+2179 
-2190 AYERDQNGGTY
+2190 
-2201 VLKAQW
+2201 
-2207 EPWKHT
+2207 HT
-2213 VHYDANGGDQS
+2213 VHYDANGGDQN

-2232 TYEQNMN
+2232 TYGQSMN

-2254 WKAYHE
+2254 WTTGKDGSGTFYNPGDAYYHDQ
-2260 YNDKSGN
+2260 N
-2267 KHSEL
+2267 
-2272 IGNYQPGASYNY
+2272 
-2284 DIDETGQYAADN
+2284 GQ
-2296 GEYNKCGTVTMKAQW
+2296 TVTLYAKW

-2332 GSVANQTQWQDESVN
+2332 GSVANQTQGQDESVN
-2347 LRTNNFKNNSGIYKD
+2347 LRTNNFKNDSGVYKD

-2370 KYGKLDGKIREFI
+2370 KYAVKNGTFRKYI
-2383 HPEGF
+2383 HPEGYGT
-2388 KTNHST
+2388 KHDT
-2394 MQNEYT
+2394 MQKELREYA
-2400 GYEGQIKLIHS
+2400 EVMIRAQN

>member
-86 TNGSSDVQPEVKIE
+86 TNDSSDVQPEVKIE

-441 VHAHYNYSGRDYD
+441 VHAHYNYSSRDYD

-576 YEIKDIKATNGKVYN
+576 YEINDIKATNGKVYN

-623 ELDGAWQGNLDG
+623 ELDGTWQGNLDG

-682 PGLSGTIGSGTASV
+682 PGLSGTIGSSTASV

-721 TTVNHLSPG
+721 TTVNNLSPG

-834 SERPSGGNFSLN
+834 SERPSGGSFALN

-922 MTKIAMGNSDIKLT
+922 MTKIAMGDSDIKLT

-948 DAQGGSLDSVK
+948 DAQGGSLGSVK

-1034 FNGKALNLS
+1034 FNGKAMNLS

-1053 PVELWKQCDANNKD
+1053 PIELWKQYDANNED

-1137 NNNIYINSAI
+1137 NNNIYINSAT
-1147 PVKKGHKFLG
+1147 PVKKGCKFLG
-1157 WNTKKDGSGTSYQ
+1157 WSTSANGNVVYQ
-1170 PGNLYDVNQDGG
+1170 PGDLYDVNQDGG
-1182 NVALYAQWEKE
+1182 NVTLYAKWEKA

-1206 NGSTKDFTI
+1206 NGSTNDFTI
-1215 SKYPGETF
+1215 SKYPGEEI
-1223 SVGIPT
+1223 SIGAPT
-1229 KNKYNF
+1229 RSKHNF
-1235 SGWGLKM
+1235 
-1242 DQDSNSSDF
+1242 
-1251 PKNVTYN
+1251 
-1258 VGYRLST
+1258 
-1265 KKHKE
+1265 
-1270 QTGSYVNQPDMSNS
+1270 TG
-1284 FRWRN
+1284 
-1289 VENNKSVNLYN
+1289 
-1300 TVQYSKVHL
+1300 
-1309 KKGHHY
+1309 Y
-1315 KLIAQYYLNSNYN
+1315 KLTMD
-1328 NNDAKFYVRIRSND
+1328 NNDGDAPTSVT
-1342 KQKVGE
+1342 Q
-1348 SDYRISAT
+1348 SA
-1356 YNKARE
+1356 
-1362 SIFDKMATA
+1362 
-1371 DEDVTIEVD
+1371 
-1380 TVIPSGT
+1380 SGF
-1387 KSSTLQYGMD
+1387 KGIMQM
-1397 IQLYDETSRC
+1397 
-1407 YVGGDSSG
+1407 
-1415 EMNTGNF
+1415 GNF
-1422 TLNAQWTPWKHTVT
+1422 TLNAQWTPWKHTVR
-1436 YNANAGNDASVKG
+1436 YDANAKNDTSVKG
-1449 IPTSQSKTA
+1449 IPASQSKTA
-1458 NVDITLSSDVPTRN
+1458 NVDIKLSSDVPTRN

-1485 NGTAYATG
+1485 KGTAYAAG
-1493 ATYTHDQDGGT
+1493 AIYKNDQNGGT

-1509 KWTPWKHVLHYNKNV
+1509 QWTPWKHVLHYNKNV

-1538 DQTKTFGQFMAI
+1538 DQTKTFGQLMTI

-1746 NVVYQPGAEYKNDQN
+1746 DVVYQPGAEYKNDQN
-1761 GGTVTLYAKWTAWKH
+1761 GGTVTLYAKWTTWKH

-1796 PGNQT
+1796 PENQT
-1801 KIYDQNLTLQSNVP
+1801 KIYDQNLTLRSNVP

-1856 AVWTPWKYTVRYD
+1856 AVWTPWKYKVQYD
-1869 KNVPANSSS
+1869 KNVSSDSSS

-1888 TKTEEVNLTLSSNKP
+1888 TKTEEVN
-1903 SRNGYI
+1903 
-1909 FNGWQAQIN
+1909 
-1918 GKAVDY
+1918 
-1924 QPGATLSYDPDV
+1924 
-1936 KGSVITLKA
+1936 
-1945 KWTAWK
+1945 
-1951 HTIHYDKN
+1951 
-1959 VPASSK
+1959 
-1965 KTNVTNMPGDQVK
+1965 
-1978 VFDTAL
+1978 
-1984 SIQPMVPKRT
+1984 
-1994 GYTFKGWSTTANGKA
+1994 
-2009 EYQPGNK
+2009 
-2016 YNHDQND
+2016 
-2023 GTVTLYA
+2023 
-2030 VWTPWKYK
+2030 
-2038 VQYDKNVSA
+2038 
-2047 DSSSQTVSNM
+2047 
-2057 PTDQTKTEEVVLT
+2057 LT

-2107 DDKDGST
+2107 DEDGST
-2114 IILKA
+2114 IILYA
-2119 QWTPWKHT
+2119 QWTAWKHT
-2127 VHYDKNVP
+2127 VHYNANGGDQNSVP
-2135 ANSSSQTVTNMPED
+2135 TD
-2149 QTKTFD
+2149 QIKTFD
-2155 EKLNLSTKIP
+2155 QAMILSDKKPT
-2165 KREGYNFRGWLLEY
+2165 RHGYNFVRWNTKAD
-2179 GTAIAVVSPGT
+2179 GTGT
-2190 AYERDQNGGTY
+2190 SYEVKGNYNHDQNGGTVTLY
-2201 VLKAQW
+2201 AIW
-2207 EPWKHT
+2207 TPWVHT
-2213 VHYDANGGDQS
+2213 VHYDANGGDQN

-2232 TYEQNMN
+2232 TYGQSMN

-2254 WKAYHE
+2254 WTTGKDGSGTFYNPGDAYYHDQ
-2260 YNDKSGN
+2260 N
-2267 KHSEL
+2267 
-2272 IGNYQPGASYNY
+2272 
-2284 DIDETGQYAADN
+2284 GQ
-2296 GEYNKCGTVTMKAQW
+2296 TVTLYAKW

-2332 GSVANQTQWQDESVN
+2332 GSVTNQTQGQDESVN
-2347 LRTNNFKNNSGIYKD
+2347 LRTNNFKNDSGVYKD

-2370 KYGKLDGKIREFI
+2370 KYAMQNGNIRKYI

-2394 MQNEYT
+2394 MQSELHDYF
-2400 GYEGQIKLIHS
+2400 GSVMHQ

>member
-406 KDDVKVRAKRTAG
+406 KDDVKLRAKRTAG

-576 YEIKDIKATNGKVYN
+576 YEINDIKATNGKVYN

-623 ELDGAWQGNLDG
+623 ELDGTWQGNLDG

-682 PGLSGTIGSGTASV
+682 PGLSGTIGSSTASV

-721 TTVNHLSPG
+721 TTVNNLSPG

-834 SERPSGGNFSLN
+834 SERPSGGSFALN

-922 MTKIAMGNSDIKLT
+922 MTKIAMGDSDIKLT

-948 DAQGGSLDSVK
+948 DAQGGSLGSVK

-1034 FNGKALNLS
+1034 FNGKAMNLS

-1053 PVELWKQCDANNKD
+1053 PIELWKQYDANNED

-1137 NNNIYINSAI
+1137 NNNIYINSAT
-1147 PVKKGHKFLG
+1147 PVKKGCKFLG
-1157 WNTKKDGSGTSYQ
+1157 WSTSANGNVVYQ
-1170 PGNLYDVNQDGG
+1170 PGDLYDVNQDGG
-1182 NVALYAQWEKE
+1182 NVTLYAKWEKA

-1206 NGSTKDFTI
+1206 NGSTNDFTI
-1215 SKYPGETF
+1215 SKYPGEEI
-1223 SVGIPT
+1223 SIGAPT
-1229 KNKYNF
+1229 RSKHNF
-1235 SGWGLKM
+1235 
-1242 DQDSNSSDF
+1242 
-1251 PKNVTYN
+1251 
-1258 VGYRLST
+1258 
-1265 KKHKE
+1265 
-1270 QTGSYVNQPDMSNS
+1270 TG
-1284 FRWRN
+1284 
-1289 VENNKSVNLYN
+1289 
-1300 TVQYSKVHL
+1300 
-1309 KKGHHY
+1309 Y
-1315 KLIAQYYLNSNYN
+1315 KLTMD
-1328 NNDAKFYVRIRSND
+1328 NNDGDAPTSVT
-1342 KQKVGE
+1342 Q
-1348 SDYRISAT
+1348 SA
-1356 YNKARE
+1356 
-1362 SIFDKMATA
+1362 
-1371 DEDVTIEVD
+1371 
-1380 TVIPSGT
+1380 SGF
-1387 KSSTLQYGMD
+1387 KGIMQM
-1397 IQLYDETSRC
+1397 
-1407 YVGGDSSG
+1407 
-1415 EMNTGNF
+1415 GNF
-1422 TLNAQWTPWKHTVT
+1422 TLNAQWTPWKHTVR
-1436 YNANAGNDASVKG
+1436 YDANAKNDTSVKG
-1449 IPTSQSKTA
+1449 IPASQSKTA
-1458 NVDITLSSDVPTRN
+1458 NVDIKLSSD
-1472 GYTFLGW
+1472 
-1479 NTQADG
+1479 
-1485 NGTAYATG
+1485 
-1493 ATYTHDQDGGT
+1493 
-1504 VTLYA
+1504 
-1509 KWTPWKHVLHYNKNV
+1509 
-1524 PTSSTSQ
+1524 
-1531 TVSNMPV
+1531 
-1538 DQTKTFGQFMAI
+1538 
-1550 SNLVP
+1550 
-1555 TRKGYTFAGWYT
+1555 
-1567 QSNGTGTKYDP
+1567 
-1578 GSNYAADQNGGTVN
+1578 
-1592 LYAKWTPWTYN
+1592 
-1603 IKYDQ
+1603 
-1608 NVKSTSSSKTVT
+1608 
-1620 DMPAAQTKTQEID
+1620 
-1633 VTLSSMTPKR
+1633 
-1643 NGYIFAGWST
+1643 
-1653 SANGSVEYK
+1653 
-1662 PGSRFTKDLDSNGA
+1662 
-1676 SITLY
+1676 
-1681 AVWTPWKHTIHYNS
+1681 
-1695 NIPTNAP
+1695 
-1702 TGTTTVS
+1702 
-1709 NMPGDQTKTFD
+1709 
-1720 EKLMISSNKP
+1720 
-1730 TRKGYNFA
+1730 
-1738 GWSTSANG
+1738 
-1746 NVVYQPGAEYKNDQN
+1746 
-1761 GGTVTLYAKWTAWKH
+1761 
-1776 TVTYDK
+1776 
-1782 NVPANSKKTDVKNM
+1782 
-1796 PGNQT
+1796 
-1801 KIYDQNLTLQSNVP
+1801 
-1815 TRIGYTFVKWTT
+1815 
-1827 NKDGT
+1827 
-1832 GTAYQPGSQYS
+1832 
-1843 YNRDSDGGTVTLY
+1843 
-1856 AVWTPWKYTVRYD
+1856 
-1869 KNVPANSSS
+1869 
-1878 QTVSNMPADQ
+1878 
-1888 TKTEEVNLTLSSNKP
+1888 
-1903 SRNGYI
+1903 
-1909 FNGWQAQIN
+1909 
-1918 GKAVDY
+1918 
-1924 QPGATLSYDPDV
+1924 
-1936 KGSVITLKA
+1936 
-1945 KWTAWK
+1945 
-1951 HTIHYDKN
+1951 
-1959 VPASSK
+1959 
-1965 KTNVTNMPGDQVK
+1965 
-1978 VFDTAL
+1978 
-1984 SIQPMVPKRT
+1984 
-1994 GYTFKGWSTTANGKA
+1994 
-2009 EYQPGNK
+2009 
-2016 YNHDQND
+2016 
-2023 GTVTLYA
+2023 
-2030 VWTPWKYK
+2030 
-2038 VQYDKNVSA
+2038 
-2047 DSSSQTVSNM
+2047 
-2057 PTDQTKTEEVVLT
+2057 
-2070 LSSNKPSRHG
+2070 
-2080 YIFNGWQ
+2080 
-2087 AQINGKAVDYQPG
+2087 
-2100 ATLSYDV
+2100 
-2107 DDKDGST
+2107 
-2114 IILKA
+2114 
-2119 QWTPWKHT
+2119 
-2127 VHYDKNVP
+2127 
-2135 ANSSSQTVTNMPED
+2135 
-2149 QTKTFD
+2149 
-2155 EKLNLSTKIP
+2155 
-2165 KREGYNFRGWLLEY
+2165 
-2179 GTAIAVVSPGT
+2179 
-2190 AYERDQNGGTY
+2190 
-2201 VLKAQW
+2201 
-2207 EPWKHT
+2207 
-2213 VHYDANGGDQS
+2213 
-2224 SVPNDQKK
+2224 
-2232 TYEQNMN
+2232 
-2239 VATKVPTRNEYKFLG
+2239 VPTRNEYKFLG

-2332 GSVANQTQWQDESVN
+2332 GSVANQTQGQDESVN

>member
-36 AQEVTTAAAKRKK
+36 AEEVTTAAAKRKK

-61 TLREND
+61 QLNENST
-67 KKNEA
+67 KEEVKNNQDT
-72 EGSKTTETDGIKVT
+72 GNDDVKVT
-86 TNGSSDVQPEVKIE
+86 TNGSSEDQPEVTYE
-100 KPDNKKEPGRKLSSK
+100 KPDTKEPGRKLSSEE
-115 KAQEDL
+115 AQKDL
-121 KEMIQNKKYSYQDI
+121 KKIIESKKYSYEGI

-142 DDFTFYSK
+142 DDFSFYSS
-150 LTLDEIKFLMS
+150 LASDDIKFLMS
-161 GTTEEKY
+161 GKTEEKY
-168 EIAELLMYKSV
+168 EILEILKLKSV
-179 YLYADYDITTEDFY
+179 NYYDYNSLSPKKFYLSLFSYFKLIDQCDEELSKDVKKQIQDQVLKDINQFYIKEESQYYENINDFY
-193 SYLFQYFQFL
+193 VNDMQDFENVSKEDGAKYVDAISSYIYTKSDERDKNVIRKAL
-203 DECNVDLKDEEIE
+203 DLEEVDKETDEKELKDWATNDKDGPFTIKDHLDSLKGTEESYNQGGDYGYSTNNYFYVTIHD
-216 KIEKQ
+216 KGGN
-221 LLLDINIYYVGDKD
+221 DTNATINITGRSSKYGDKD
-235 MYQKDLN
+235 
-242 EYLENTTSPY
+242 E
-252 NKKIQKTCS
+252 
-261 DYVKAMKAYL
+261 
-271 FALKEDRDKNKIRLS
+271 
-286 LGLKE
+286 
-291 ETKTDQEEATEQ
+291 
-303 MKKTSNDFNITEGSS
+303 
-318 LKTYDHRDKDGD
+318 
-330 NLGYNSGS
+330 
-338 YFYVQLVD
+338 
-346 EGGATTTGKISVSGR
+346 
-361 SSSYG
+361 
-366 NKDSKL
+366 KL
-372 YGVLRDKE
+372 YQHMLKNQ
-380 TTWNCSLSCSP
+380 TTWNCSMTINGA
-391 NNHNLSLNQT
+391 NNHNLSLTHN
-401 TVTTR
+401 TVTT
-406 KDDVKVRAKRTAG
+406 KQ
-419 SDKGKTT
+419 DKFKGTDGQ
-426 TTTSYFIMNFSMGFT
+426 YAWFVMNFKISYT
-441 VHAHYNYSGRDYD
+441 RHSYYYNKGCSYD
-454 IPSLGT
+454 KNDAD
-460 PIRFNTD
+460 IRFNTKNYTLNNTGD
-467 TYAAANNGTQTLD
+467 DGNSIERGYTSYDKPVTAN
-480 TTGTVHSDTPEAGGI
+480 I
-495 NVQINTGMFGV
+495 QINTGHTGT
-506 RTYNSYR
+506 RTFNHYR
-513 YRGTKLTLTYKK
+513 YRGGRVTINYTRETHTIRYDANGGYGAPGNQTKTMGVDLWLSSTTPSRSQYVFKGWNTQANGSGTSYSPGQQFYPDADTTLYAQWEEDTSY
-525 PQRTLDVNGRL
+525 QYLDVNGVL
-536 DGSDSGGTTGYGTF
+536 DGNQASNTDGMGKF
-550 DVYLNGSCVAN
+550 DVYINGQLVS
-561 DVTDFYKTDIADGTS
+561 DPSGSIDFYDKYKVGS
-576 YEIKDIKATNGKVYN
+576 KYEIKNIRPN
-591 GVYSGSA
+591 SGISYDHA
-598 SGSMCGNRSVYLKFD
+598 S
-613 APTYYLDING
+613 
-623 ELDGAWQGNLDG
+623 
-635 LGSCDVYVNGTC
+635 
-647 VGDDITDF
+647 
-655 WTQYPAGTKWEIR
+655 
-668 DIKTASGKKYRGIT
+668 
-682 PGLSGTIGSGTASV
+682 PGLSGTITG
-696 VLQYTSGSTLSID
+696 YTSINLYFNTGYTLSID
-709 PNGGTYKGSSGV
+709 PSGGTYKGSSGV

-834 SERPSGGNFSLN
+834 SERPSGGSFALN

-922 MTKIAMGNSDIKLT
+922 MTKIAMGDSDIKLT

-948 DAQGGSLDSVK
+948 DAQGGSLGSVK

-1034 FNGKALNLS
+1034 FNGKAMNLS

-1053 PVELWKQCDANNKD
+1053 PIELWKQYDANNED

-1137 NNNIYINSAI
+1137 NNNIYINSAT
-1147 PVKKGHKFLG
+1147 PVKKGYTFLG
-1157 WNTKKDGSGTSYQ
+1157 WNTKEDGSGKTYQ

-1182 NVALYAQWEKE
+1182 
-1193 KYTATVKLNGGSY
+1193 
-1206 NGSTKDFTI
+1206 
-1215 SKYPGETF
+1215 
-1223 SVGIPT
+1223 
-1229 KNKYNF
+1229 
-1235 SGWGLKM
+1235 
-1242 DQDSNSSDF
+1242 
-1251 PKNVTYN
+1251 
-1258 VGYRLST
+1258 
-1265 KKHKE
+1265 
-1270 QTGSYVNQPDMSNS
+1270 
-1284 FRWRN
+1284 
-1289 VENNKSVNLYN
+1289 
-1300 TVQYSKVHL
+1300 
-1309 KKGHHY
+1309 
-1315 KLIAQYYLNSNYN
+1315 
-1328 NNDAKFYVRIRSND
+1328 
-1342 KQKVGE
+1342 
-1348 SDYRISAT
+1348 
-1356 YNKARE
+1356 
-1362 SIFDKMATA
+1362 
-1371 DEDVTIEVD
+1371 
-1380 TVIPSGT
+1380 
-1387 KSSTLQYGMD
+1387 
-1397 IQLYDETSRC
+1397 
-1407 YVGGDSSG
+1407 
-1415 EMNTGNF
+1415 
-1422 TLNAQWTPWKHTVT
+1422 
-1436 YNANAGNDASVKG
+1436 
-1449 IPTSQSKTA
+1449 
-1458 NVDITLSSDVPTRN
+1458 
-1472 GYTFLGW
+1472 
-1479 NTQADG
+1479 
-1485 NGTAYATG
+1485 
-1493 ATYTHDQDGGT
+1493 T

-1509 KWTPWKHVLHYNKNV
+1509 KWTP
-1524 PTSSTSQ
+1524 
-1531 TVSNMPV
+1531 
-1538 DQTKTFGQFMAI
+1538 
-1550 SNLVP
+1550 
-1555 TRKGYTFAGWYT
+1555 
-1567 QSNGTGTKYDP
+1567 
-1578 GSNYAADQNGGTVN
+1578 
-1592 LYAKWTPWTYN
+1592 
-1603 IKYDQ
+1603 
-1608 NVKSTSSSKTVT
+1608 
-1620 DMPAAQTKTQEID
+1620 
-1633 VTLSSMTPKR
+1633 
-1643 NGYIFAGWST
+1643 
-1653 SANGSVEYK
+1653 
-1662 PGSRFTKDLDSNGA
+1662 
-1676 SITLY
+1676 
-1681 AVWTPWKHTIHYNS
+1681 
-1695 NIPTNAP
+1695 
-1702 TGTTTVS
+1702 
-1709 NMPGDQTKTFD
+1709 
-1720 EKLMISSNKP
+1720 
-1730 TRKGYNFA
+1730 
-1738 GWSTSANG
+1738 
-1746 NVVYQPGAEYKNDQN
+1746 
-1761 GGTVTLYAKWTAWKH
+1761 WKH

-1869 KNVPANSSS
+1869 KNVPASSSS

-1924 QPGATLSYDPDV
+1924 QPGATLSYDPDA

-1945 KWTAWK
+1945 K
-1951 HTIHYDKN
+1951 
-1959 VPASSK
+1959 
-1965 KTNVTNMPGDQVK
+1965 
-1978 VFDTAL
+1978 
-1984 SIQPMVPKRT
+1984 
-1994 GYTFKGWSTTANGKA
+1994 
-2009 EYQPGNK
+2009 
-2016 YNHDQND
+2016 
-2023 GTVTLYA
+2023 
-2030 VWTPWKYK
+2030 
-2038 VQYDKNVSA
+2038 
-2047 DSSSQTVSNM
+2047 
-2057 PTDQTKTEEVVLT
+2057 
-2070 LSSNKPSRHG
+2070 
-2080 YIFNGWQ
+2080 
-2087 AQINGKAVDYQPG
+2087 
-2100 ATLSYDV
+2100 
-2107 DDKDGST
+2107 
-2114 IILKA
+2114 
-2119 QWTPWKHT
+2119 WTPWKHT

-2165 KREGYNFRGWLLEY
+2165 KREGYNFVGWLLEY

-2332 GSVANQTQWQDESVN
+2332 GSVANQTQGQDESVN
-2347 LRTNNFKNNSGIYKD
+2347 LRTNNFKNDSGVYKD

-2400 GYEGQIKLIHS
+2400 GYKGQIKLIHS

>member
-36 AQEVTTAAAKRKK
+36 AEEVTTAAAKRKK

-61 TLREND
+61 QLNENSTKEEVVENKEDKSSNTTEKTLTT
-67 KKNEA
+67 
-72 EGSKTTETDGIKVT
+72 KTTEVSDEKVQ
-86 TNGSSDVQPEVKIE
+86 NESQRSDEDIQKEKQEMKSNFKVADIDYSSLKKSEYAKDKLEYDDKSLQKLFDYKIE
-100 KPDNKKEPGRKLSSK
+100 IEQISFDDALKSIENYIANNEFDFYEFLCKISQNDPYKL
-115 KAQEDL
+115 
-121 KEMIQNKKYSYQDI
+121 
-135 LQRIFEI
+135 
-142 DDFTFYSK
+142 FYS
-150 LTLDEIKFLMS
+150 LSDADR
-161 GTTEEKY
+161 EKVLKQCNENEQY
-168 EIAELLMYKSV
+168 ALKYLLMYSGLDFIQQNQKNNENKTFYVESLSKYFDNFKKFNKDNNLGEDVHDFDMLMDNFFQMRKENYRKNIV
-179 YLYADYDITTEDFY
+179 YLIESHSELINKIINILNDSSKWNKSGI
-193 SYLFQYFQFL
+193 
-203 DECNVDLKDEEIE
+203 NEIE
-216 KIEKQ
+216 KICNNKFQVKQNSGILKEKAKVSYTKGGFYLAKKAGSTQ
-221 LLLDINIYYVGDKD
+221 RTNVTLTRDNAPAWSDFTSTAYTYNISRNNSTLIPNGWIETKNGTPVYSSNKVKARKDQETGFTVLYFRVTYTQPAHYKKDQADHDKANCDNAGRMNFFKYSAANDSTENTFMDDLVHANTDRVVNYQINMMQCGLRDDAEGTHHGHAATEGKDPSFGSTLKYEKPTHTVTFKNGYGGTITTSTVSDGNNMTLPADPTRDGYRFTGWSGDTSSAVCSNRTITAKWQKQYRLDINGR
-235 MYQKDLN
+235 LN
-242 EYLENTTSPY
+242 GGS
-252 NKKIQKTCS
+252 IQS
-261 DYVKAMKAYL
+261 DTNGMGT
-271 FALKEDRDKNKIRLS
+271 F
-286 LGLKE
+286 
-291 ETKTDQEEATEQ
+291 
-303 MKKTSNDFNITEGSS
+303 
-318 LKTYDHRDKDGD
+318 
-330 NLGYNSGS
+330 
-338 YFYVQLVD
+338 
-346 EGGATTTGKISVSGR
+346 
-361 SSSYG
+361 
-366 NKDSKL
+366 
-372 YGVLRDKE
+372 
-380 TTWNCSLSCSP
+380 
-391 NNHNLSLNQT
+391 
-401 TVTTR
+401 
-406 KDDVKVRAKRTAG
+406 DVFV
-419 SDKGKTT
+419 
-426 TTTSYFIMNFSMGFT
+426 
-441 VHAHYNYSGRDYD
+441 
-454 IPSLGT
+454 
-460 PIRFNTD
+460 
-467 TYAAANNGTQTLD
+467 NGTQTRWSD
-480 TTGTVHSDTPEAGGI
+480 RDAWDMIDDGATVEIKNIKA
-495 NVQINTGMFGV
+495 
-506 RTYNSYR
+506 
-513 YRGTKLTLTYKK
+513 
-525 PQRTLDVNGRL
+525 
-536 DGSDSGGTTGYGTF
+536 DSGIHYSGNSTISFTM
-550 DVYLNGSCVAN
+550 NG
-561 DVTDFYKTDIADGTS
+561 DKTD
-576 YEIKDIKATNGKVYN
+576 
-591 GVYSGSA
+591 
-598 SGSMCGNRSVYLKFD
+598 GN
-613 APTYYLDING
+613 AIILD
-623 ELDGAWQGNLDG
+623 
-635 LGSCDVYVNGTC
+635 
-647 VGDDITDF
+647 F
-655 WTQYPAGTKWEIR
+655 
-668 DIKTASGKKYRGIT
+668 
-682 PGLSGTIGSGTASV
+682 
-696 VLQYTSGSTLSID
+696 TSGSTLSID

-721 TTVNHLSPG
+721 TTVNRLSPG

-747 YEKSNESYQS
+747 YDTSHGDYQ
-757 YASNTG
+757 YFASNNG

-769 ENVGTYSRSYDGSIT
+769 ENVGTYSRSFDGNVSL
-784 YNEAPD
+784 NEAPD

-834 SERPSGGNFSLN
+834 SERPSGGSFALN

-864 EGWTGKWVKF
+864 EGWTGKWIKF
-874 SIERTFDTTT
+874 SMERTFDTTT

-922 MTKIAMGNSDIKLT
+922 MTKIAMGDSDIKLT

-948 DAQGGSLDSVK
+948 DTQGGSLDSVK

-970 DNGAYFIQS
+970 DNGEYFIQS
-979 GLNTSRYLHQR
+979 GLNSSRYLHDYDCSAE
-990 TNGQL
+990 NGAKVCTFQGYGA
-995 NLDNA
+995 NA
-1000 TDVLTWN
+1000 
-1007 GYSSDSKQTLWTFE
+1007 KQCIWTFE

-1029 YIINN
+1029 YIINKY
-1034 FNGKALNLS
+1034 NGKALNLS
-1043 GDGPDDLSGK
+1043 GNGPGDLSGQT
-1053 PVELWKQCDANNKD
+1053 VEMWTQLNAANENQ
-1067 NSDFLWYF
+1067 SDFLWYF
-1075 KDTGDGYVNIYNKMT
+1075 KDAGDGYVTICNKYT
-1090 NKALDITNGEDADGV
+1090 DKALDIPNGEDNDNV
-1105 VLQQYA
+1105 KLQQYT
-1111 PNGTASQKFKLVNYS
+1111 PNGTASQKFKLVNNS

-1131 TREKYA
+1131 TREKYTDS
-1137 NNNIYINSAI
+1137 NVYINSAT
-1147 PVKKGHKFLG
+1147 PVKKGCKFLG
-1157 WNTKKDGSGTSYQ
+1157 WSTSANGNVVYQ
-1170 PGNLYDVNQDGG
+1170 PGDLYDVNQDGG
-1182 NVALYAQWEKE
+1182 NVTLYAQWEKA

-1215 SKYPGETF
+1215 SKYPGEEI
-1223 SVGIPT
+1223 SIGAPT
-1229 KNKYNF
+1229 RSKHNF
-1235 SGWGLKM
+1235 
-1242 DQDSNSSDF
+1242 
-1251 PKNVTYN
+1251 
-1258 VGYRLST
+1258 
-1265 KKHKE
+1265 
-1270 QTGSYVNQPDMSNS
+1270 TG
-1284 FRWRN
+1284 
-1289 VENNKSVNLYN
+1289 
-1300 TVQYSKVHL
+1300 
-1309 KKGHHY
+1309 Y
-1315 KLIAQYYLNSNYN
+1315 KLTMD
-1328 NNDAKFYVRIRSND
+1328 NNDGDAPTSVT
-1342 KQKVGE
+1342 Q
-1348 SDYRISAT
+1348 SA
-1356 YNKARE
+1356 
-1362 SIFDKMATA
+1362 
-1371 DEDVTIEVD
+1371 
-1380 TVIPSGT
+1380 SGF
-1387 KSSTLQYGMD
+1387 KGIMQM
-1397 IQLYDETSRC
+1397 
-1407 YVGGDSSG
+1407 
-1415 EMNTGNF
+1415 GNF

-1485 NGTAYATG
+1485 NGTAYAAG

-1509 KWTPWKHVLHYNKNV
+1509 QWTPWKHVLHYNKNV

-1538 DQTKTFGQFMAI
+1538 DQTKTFGQLMTI

-1620 DMPAAQTKTQEID
+1620 DMPAAQAKTQEID

-1746 NVVYQPGAEYKNDQN
+1746 DVVYQPGAEYKNDQN

-1856 AVWTPWKYTVRYD
+1856 AVLTPWKYTVRYD

-1909 FNGWQAQIN
+1909 FNGWQTQIN

-1959 VPASSK
+1959 VPASS
-1965 KTNVTNMPGDQVK
+1965 
-1978 VFDTAL
+1978 
-1984 SIQPMVPKRT
+1984 
-1994 GYTFKGWSTTANGKA
+1994 
-2009 EYQPGNK
+2009 
-2016 YNHDQND
+2016 
-2023 GTVTLYA
+2023 
-2030 VWTPWKYK
+2030 
-2038 VQYDKNVSA
+2038 
-2047 DSSSQTVSNM
+2047 SSQTVANM
-2057 PTDQTKTEEVVLT
+2057 PEDDTKTFDIT
-2070 LSSNKPSRHG
+2070 KTISSTKPSRNG
-2080 YIFNGWQ
+2080 YIFNGWNTQ
-2087 AQINGKAVDYQPG
+2087 
-2100 ATLSYDV
+2100 
-2107 DDKDGST
+2107 KDGKGTAYASGAAYKHDQNGGT
-2114 IILKA
+2114 VTLYA

-2127 VHYDKNVP
+2127 VTYDKNVDP
-2135 ANSSSQTVTNMPED
+2135 SSSSQTVTNMPGN

-2155 EKLNLSTKIP
+2155 EKLMISSTKPSRNGYIFNGWNTQKDGKGTAYASGAEYKHDQNGNTVTLYAQWTAWKHTVHYNANGGDQNSVP
-2165 KREGYNFRGWLLEY
+2165 TDQTKTFDQAMILSDKKPTRHGYNFVRWNTKAD
-2179 GTAIAVVSPGT
+2179 GTGT
-2190 AYERDQNGGTY
+2190 SYEVKGNYNHDQNGGTVTLY
-2201 VLKAQW
+2201 AIW
-2207 EPWKHT
+2207 TPWVHT
-2213 VHYDANGGDQS
+2213 VHYDANGGDQN

-2232 TYEQNMN
+2232 TYGQSMN

-2254 WKAYHE
+2254 WTTGKDGSGTFYNPGDAYYHDQ
-2260 YNDKSGN
+2260 N
-2267 KHSEL
+2267 
-2272 IGNYQPGASYNY
+2272 
-2284 DIDETGQYAADN
+2284 GQ
-2296 GEYNKCGTVTMKAQW
+2296 TVTLYAKW
-2311 VQLYTVKYDG
+2311 IQLYTVKYDG

-2332 GSVANQTQWQDESVN
+2332 GSVANQTQGQDESVN
-2347 LRTNNFKNNSGIYKD
+2347 LRTNNFKNDSGVYKD

>member
-86 TNGSSDVQPEVKIE
+86 TNDSSDVQPEVKIE

-346 EGGATTTGKISVSGR
+346 EGGATTTGKVSVSGR

-406 KDDVKVRAKRTAG
+406 KDDVKIKVKRTAG
-419 SDKGKTT
+419 SNKGKITNE
-426 TTTSYFIMNFSMGFT
+426 TSYFIMNFSMGFT
-441 VHAHYNYSGRDYD
+441 VHAHYNYSSRDYD

-467 TYAAANNGTQTLD
+467 TYSAANNGSQTLD

-506 RTYNSYR
+506 RTYNNYR

-536 DGSDSGGTTGYGTF
+536 DGGDSGGTTGYGTF

-576 YEIKDIKATNGKVYN
+576 YEINDIKATNGKVYN

-598 SGSMCGNRSVYLKFD
+598 SGSMCSSRSVYLKFD
-613 APTYYLDING
+613 TPTYYLDVNG
-623 ELDGAWQGNLDG
+623 ELDGVWQGNLDE
-635 LGSCDVYVNGTC
+635 LGSCDVYINGTC
-647 VGDDITDF
+647 VADDVTDF
-655 WTQYPAGTKWEIR
+655 WQAYPTGTKWEIR

-682 PGLSGTIGSGTASV
+682 PGLSGTIGSSTSSV

-721 TTVNHLSPG
+721 TTVNNLSPG
-730 ATITV
+730 ETITV

-769 ENVGTYSRSYDGSIT
+769 ENVGTYSRSYDGNVSL
-784 YNEAPD
+784 NEAPD

-804 SATDNYNC
+804 SATDNYNY

-834 SERPSGGNFSLN
+834 SEKPSGGNFQLN

-922 MTKIAMGNSDIKLT
+922 MTKIAMGDSDIKLT

-959 STDNPNNYKIV
+959 STSNTHNYKIV
-970 DNGAYFIQS
+970 SNGDYFIQS
-979 GLNTSRYLHQR
+979 GLNSSRYLHDYDCS
-990 TNGQL
+990 TKNGAKVCTFQGYGA
-995 NLDNA
+995 NA
-1000 TDVLTWN
+1000 
-1007 GYSSDSKQTLWTFE
+1007 KQCIWTFE

-1029 YIINN
+1029 YIINKY
-1034 FNGKALNLS
+1034 NGKALNLS
-1043 GDGPDDLSGK
+1043 GDGPETRDGS
-1053 PVELWKQCDANNKD
+1053 VEMWTQLDGSNAAQ
-1067 NSDFLWYF
+1067 SDFLWYF
-1075 KDTGDGYVNIYNKMT
+1075 KDAGDGYVTICNKLT
-1090 NKALDITNGEDADGV
+1090 DKALDIPNGEDNDNV
-1105 VLQQYA
+1105 KLQQYTS
-1111 PNGTASQKFKLVNYS
+1111 NGTASQKFKLVQTEDNYVTTS
-1126 QVYFP
+1126 VVYNGKYLTATGSSISTGCAFTDKKILWKVRRRGRERYFGNEYSDTYTLEDTTTGLKLNAVYHNGMYIIFNNQYDELCYNNGNLWMEYDDDEKDQYRISVQLADADPSSLPSSNKSTTLADFP
-1131 TREKYA
+1131 TREKYTDS
-1137 NNNIYINSAI
+1137 NVYINSAT
-1147 PVKKGHKFLG
+1147 PVKKGCKFLG
-1157 WNTKKDGSGTSYQ
+1157 WNTKEDGSGKTYQ
-1170 PGNLYDVNQDGG
+1170 PGDLYDVN
-1182 NVALYAQWEKE
+1182 
-1193 KYTATVKLNGGSY
+1193 
-1206 NGSTKDFTI
+1206 
-1215 SKYPGETF
+1215 
-1223 SVGIPT
+1223 
-1229 KNKYNF
+1229 
-1235 SGWGLKM
+1235 
-1242 DQDSNSSDF
+1242 
-1251 PKNVTYN
+1251 
-1258 VGYRLST
+1258 
-1265 KKHKE
+1265 
-1270 QTGSYVNQPDMSNS
+1270 
-1284 FRWRN
+1284 
-1289 VENNKSVNLYN
+1289 
-1300 TVQYSKVHL
+1300 
-1309 KKGHHY
+1309 
-1315 KLIAQYYLNSNYN
+1315 
-1328 NNDAKFYVRIRSND
+1328 
-1342 KQKVGE
+1342 
-1348 SDYRISAT
+1348 
-1356 YNKARE
+1356 
-1362 SIFDKMATA
+1362 
-1371 DEDVTIEVD
+1371 
-1380 TVIPSGT
+1380 
-1387 KSSTLQYGMD
+1387 
-1397 IQLYDETSRC
+1397 
-1407 YVGGDSSG
+1407 
-1415 EMNTGNF
+1415 
-1422 TLNAQWTPWKHTVT
+1422 
-1436 YNANAGNDASVKG
+1436 
-1449 IPTSQSKTA
+1449 
-1458 NVDITLSSDVPTRN
+1458 
-1472 GYTFLGW
+1472 
-1479 NTQADG
+1479 
-1485 NGTAYATG
+1485 
-1493 ATYTHDQDGGT
+1493 QDGGT

-1509 KWTPWKHVLHYNKNV
+1509 IWTSWKHTVHYDKNV
-1524 PTSSTSQ
+1524 SSASSSQ
-1531 TVSNMPV
+1531 TVSNMPS
-1538 DQTKTFGQFMAI
+1538 DQTKVYET
-1550 SNLVP
+1550 NLV
-1555 TRKGYTFAGWYT
+1555 
-1567 QSNGTGTKYDP
+1567 
-1578 GSNYAADQNGGTVN
+1578 
-1592 LYAKWTPWTYN
+1592 L
-1603 IKYDQ
+1603 
-1608 NVKSTSSSKTVT
+1608 STSKPT
-1620 DMPAAQTKTQEID
+1620 
-1633 VTLSSMTPKR
+1633 R
-1643 NGYIFAGWST
+1643 NGYIFTGWNT
-1653 SANGSVEYK
+1653 AANGS
-1662 PGSRFTKDLDSNGA
+1662 
-1676 SITLY
+1676 
-1681 AVWTPWKHTIHYNS
+1681 
-1695 NIPTNAP
+1695 
-1702 TGTTTVS
+1702 
-1709 NMPGDQTKTFD
+1709 
-1720 EKLMISSNKP
+1720 
-1730 TRKGYNFA
+1730 
-1738 GWSTSANG
+1738 
-1746 NVVYQPGAEYKNDQN
+1746 
-1761 GGTVTLYAKWTAWKH
+1761 
-1776 TVTYDK
+1776 
-1782 NVPANSKKTDVKNM
+1782 
-1796 PGNQT
+1796 
-1801 KIYDQNLTLQSNVP
+1801 
-1815 TRIGYTFVKWTT
+1815 
-1827 NKDGT
+1827 
-1832 GTAYQPGSQYS
+1832 GTAYAAGGNYQYDRS
-1843 YNRDSDGGTVTLY
+1843 SDGGTVTLY
-1856 AVWTPWKYTVRYD
+1856 AQWTAWKHTVHYD
-1869 KNVPANSSS
+1869 KNVPSTSSS
-1878 QTVSNMPADQ
+1878 QTVNGIPADQ
-1888 TKTEEVNLTLSSNKP
+1888 TKTFDQKLTLSATKP
-1903 SRNGYI
+1903 TRNGYI
-1909 FNGWQAQIN
+1909 FSGWN
-1918 GKAVDY
+1918 TK
-1924 QPGATLSYDPDV
+1924 
-1936 KGSVITLKA
+1936 
-1945 KWTAWK
+1945 
-1951 HTIHYDKN
+1951 
-1959 VPASSK
+1959 
-1965 KTNVTNMPGDQVK
+1965 
-1978 VFDTAL
+1978 
-1984 SIQPMVPKRT
+1984 
-1994 GYTFKGWSTTANGKA
+1994 ANGSGTAYAAGA
-2009 EYQPGNK
+2009 EYK
-2016 YNHDQND
+2016 HDQNG
-2023 GTVTLYA
+2023 GTATLY
-2030 VWTPWKYK
+2030 
-2038 VQYDKNVSA
+2038 
-2047 DSSSQTVSNM
+2047 
-2057 PTDQTKTEEVVLT
+2057 
-2070 LSSNKPSRHG
+2070 
-2080 YIFNGWQ
+2080 
-2087 AQINGKAVDYQPG
+2087 
-2100 ATLSYDV
+2100 
-2107 DDKDGST
+2107 
-2114 IILKA
+2114 A

-2127 VHYDKNVP
+2127 VHYNANGGDQSSVP
-2135 ANSSSQTVTNMPED
+2135 TD

-2155 EKLNLSTKIP
+2155 QAMILSDKKPT
-2165 KREGYNFRGWLLEY
+2165 RHGYNFVRWNTKAD
-2179 GTAIAVVSPGT
+2179 GTGT
-2190 AYERDQNGGTY
+2190 SYEVKGNYNHDQNGGTVTLY
-2201 VLKAQW
+2201 AIW
-2207 EPWKHT
+2207 TPWVHT
-2213 VHYDANGGDQS
+2213 VHYDANGGDQN

-2232 TYEQNMN
+2232 TYGQSMN

-2254 WKAYHE
+2254 WTTGKDGSGTFYNPGDAYYHDQ
-2260 YNDKSGN
+2260 N
-2267 KHSEL
+2267 
-2272 IGNYQPGASYNY
+2272 
-2284 DIDETGQYAADN
+2284 GQ
-2296 GEYNKCGTVTMKAQW
+2296 TVTLYAKW
-2311 VQLYTVKYDG
+2311 IQLYTVKYDG

-2332 GSVANQTQWQDESVN
+2332 GSVANQTQGQDESVN
-2347 LRTNNFKNNSGIYKD
+2347 LRTNNFKNDSGVYKD

-2370 KYGKLDGKIREFI
+2370 KYGKRNNQFKQYI

-2388 KTNHST
+2388 NTNHSK
-2394 MQNEYT
+2394 MKEEDT
-2400 GYEGQIKLIHS
+2400 GYNRLASVEGSMVQN

>member
-121 KEMIQNKKYSYQDI
+121 KEIIQNKKYSYQDI

-346 EGGATTTGKISVSGR
+346 EDGATTTGKISVSGR

-401 TVTTR
+401 TVTTQ

-480 TTGTVHSDTPEAGGI
+480 TTGTVHSDTPEADGI

-550 DVYLNGSCVAN
+550 DVYLNGSRVAN

-623 ELDGAWQGNLDG
+623 ELDGAWQENLDG

-647 VGDDITDF
+647 VGDDITDL
-655 WTQYPAGTKWEIR
+655 WKQYPAGTKWEIR

-721 TTVNHLSPG
+721 TTVNNLSPG

-747 YEKSNESYQS
+747 YDTSHGDYQ
-757 YASNTG
+757 YFASNNG

-769 ENVGTYSRSYDGSIT
+769 ENVGTYSRSFDGNVSL
-784 YNEAPD
+784 NEAPD

-834 SERPSGGNFSLN
+834 SERPSGGSFDLN

-874 SIERTFDTTT
+874 SMERTFDTTT

-922 MTKIAMGNSDIKLT
+922 MTKIAMGDSDIKLT

-948 DAQGGSLDSVK
+948 DTQGGSLDSVK

-970 DNGAYFIQS
+970 DNGEYFIQS
-979 GLNTSRYLHQR
+979 GLNSSRYLHDYYCS
-990 TNGQL
+990 TENGAKVCTSQGYGA
-995 NLDNA
+995 NA
-1000 TDVLTWN
+1000 
-1007 GYSSDSKQTLWTFE
+1007 KQCIWTFE

-1029 YIINN
+1029 YIINKY
-1034 FNGKALNLS
+1034 NGKALNLS
-1043 GDGPDDLSGK
+1043 GDGPGDLSGQT
-1053 PVELWKQCDANNKD
+1053 VEMWTQLNAANKNQ
-1067 NSDFLWYF
+1067 SDFLWYF
-1075 KDTGDGYVNIYNKMT
+1075 KDAGDEYVTICNKYT
-1090 NKALDITNGEDADGV
+1090 DKALDIPNGEDNDNV
-1105 VLQQYA
+1105 KLQQHT
-1111 PNGTASQKFKLVNYS
+1111 PNGTASQKFKLVDNS

-1131 TREKYA
+1131 TREKYTDS
-1137 NNNIYINSAI
+1137 NVYINSAT
-1147 PVKKGHKFLG
+1147 PVKKGCKFLG
-1157 WNTKKDGSGTSYQ
+1157 WSTSANGNVVYQ
-1170 PGNLYDVNQDGG
+1170 PGDLYDVNQDGG
-1182 NVALYAQWEKE
+1182 N
-1193 KYTATVKLNGGSY
+1193 
-1206 NGSTKDFTI
+1206 
-1215 SKYPGETF
+1215 
-1223 SVGIPT
+1223 
-1229 KNKYNF
+1229 
-1235 SGWGLKM
+1235 
-1242 DQDSNSSDF
+1242 
-1251 PKNVTYN
+1251 
-1258 VGYRLST
+1258 
-1265 KKHKE
+1265 
-1270 QTGSYVNQPDMSNS
+1270 
-1284 FRWRN
+1284 
-1289 VENNKSVNLYN
+1289 
-1300 TVQYSKVHL
+1300 
-1309 KKGHHY
+1309 
-1315 KLIAQYYLNSNYN
+1315 
-1328 NNDAKFYVRIRSND
+1328 
-1342 KQKVGE
+1342 
-1348 SDYRISAT
+1348 
-1356 YNKARE
+1356 
-1362 SIFDKMATA
+1362 
-1371 DEDVTIEVD
+1371 
-1380 TVIPSGT
+1380 
-1387 KSSTLQYGMD
+1387 
-1397 IQLYDETSRC
+1397 
-1407 YVGGDSSG
+1407 
-1415 EMNTGNF
+1415 
-1422 TLNAQWTPWKHTVT
+1422 
-1436 YNANAGNDASVKG
+1436 
-1449 IPTSQSKTA
+1449 
-1458 NVDITLSSDVPTRN
+1458 
-1472 GYTFLGW
+1472 
-1479 NTQADG
+1479 
-1485 NGTAYATG
+1485 
-1493 ATYTHDQDGGT
+1493 

-1509 KWTPWKHVLHYNKNV
+1509 KWTPWKHVLHY
-1524 PTSSTSQ
+1524 
-1531 TVSNMPV
+1531 
-1538 DQTKTFGQFMAI
+1538 
-1550 SNLVP
+1550 
-1555 TRKGYTFAGWYT
+1555 
-1567 QSNGTGTKYDP
+1567 
-1578 GSNYAADQNGGTVN
+1578 
-1592 LYAKWTPWTYN
+1592 
-1603 IKYDQ
+1603 
-1608 NVKSTSSSKTVT
+1608 
-1620 DMPAAQTKTQEID
+1620 
-1633 VTLSSMTPKR
+1633 
-1643 NGYIFAGWST
+1643 
-1653 SANGSVEYK
+1653 
-1662 PGSRFTKDLDSNGA
+1662 
-1676 SITLY
+1676 
-1681 AVWTPWKHTIHYNS
+1681 
-1695 NIPTNAP
+1695 
-1702 TGTTTVS
+1702 
-1709 NMPGDQTKTFD
+1709 
-1720 EKLMISSNKP
+1720 
-1730 TRKGYNFA
+1730 
-1738 GWSTSANG
+1738 
-1746 NVVYQPGAEYKNDQN
+1746 
-1761 GGTVTLYAKWTAWKH
+1761 
-1776 TVTYDK
+1776 DK
-1782 NVPANSKKTDVKNM
+1782 NVPADSKKTDVKNM

-1801 KIYDQNLTLQSNVP
+1801 KIYDKKLTLQSNVP
-1815 TRIGYTFVKWTT
+1815 TRTGYTFVKWTT

-1869 KNVPANSSS
+1869 KNVLASSSS

-1951 HTIHYDKN
+1951 HT
-1959 VPASSK
+1959 
-1965 KTNVTNMPGDQVK
+1965 
-1978 VFDTAL
+1978 
-1984 SIQPMVPKRT
+1984 
-1994 GYTFKGWSTTANGKA
+1994 
-2009 EYQPGNK
+2009 
-2016 YNHDQND
+2016 
-2023 GTVTLYA
+2023 
-2030 VWTPWKYK
+2030 
-2038 VQYDKNVSA
+2038 
-2047 DSSSQTVSNM
+2047 
-2057 PTDQTKTEEVVLT
+2057 
-2070 LSSNKPSRHG
+2070 
-2080 YIFNGWQ
+2080 
-2087 AQINGKAVDYQPG
+2087 
-2100 ATLSYDV
+2100 
-2107 DDKDGST
+2107 
-2114 IILKA
+2114 
-2119 QWTPWKHT
+2119 
-2127 VHYDKNVP
+2127 
-2135 ANSSSQTVTNMPED
+2135 
-2149 QTKTFD
+2149 
-2155 EKLNLSTKIP
+2155 
-2165 KREGYNFRGWLLEY
+2165 
-2179 GTAIAVVSPGT
+2179 
-2190 AYERDQNGGTY
+2190 
-2201 VLKAQW
+2201 
-2207 EPWKHT
+2207 

-2232 TYEQNMN
+2232 TYGQSMN

-2332 GSVANQTQWQDESVN
+2332 GSVANQTQGQDESVN
-2347 LRTNNFKNNSGIYKD
+2347 LRTNNFKNDSGVFKD

-2370 KYGKLDGKIREFI
+2370 KYAVKNGIFRKYI

-2394 MQNEYT
+2394 MQNELYNYT
-2400 GYEGQIKLIHS
+2400 GDIARQ

>member
-576 YEIKDIKATNGKVYN
+576 YEINDIKATNGKVYN

-623 ELDGAWQGNLDG
+623 ELDGTWQGNLDG

-682 PGLSGTIGSGTASV
+682 PGLSGTIGSSTASV

-721 TTVNHLSPG
+721 TTVNNLSPG

-834 SERPSGGNFSLN
+834 SERPSGGSFALN

-922 MTKIAMGNSDIKLT
+922 MTKIAMGDSDIKLT

-948 DAQGGSLDSVK
+948 DAQGGSLGSVK

-1034 FNGKALNLS
+1034 FNGKAMNLS

-1053 PVELWKQCDANNKD
+1053 PIELWKQYDANNED

-1137 NNNIYINSAI
+1137 NNNIYINSAT
-1147 PVKKGHKFLG
+1147 PVKKGCKFLG
-1157 WNTKKDGSGTSYQ
+1157 WSTSANGNVVYQ
-1170 PGNLYDVNQDGG
+1170 PGDLYDVNQDGG
-1182 NVALYAQWEKE
+1182 NVTLYAKWEKA

-1206 NGSTKDFTI
+1206 NGSTNDFTI
-1215 SKYPGETF
+1215 SKYPGEEI
-1223 SVGIPT
+1223 SIGAPT
-1229 KNKYNF
+1229 RSKHNF
-1235 SGWGLKM
+1235 
-1242 DQDSNSSDF
+1242 
-1251 PKNVTYN
+1251 
-1258 VGYRLST
+1258 
-1265 KKHKE
+1265 
-1270 QTGSYVNQPDMSNS
+1270 TG
-1284 FRWRN
+1284 
-1289 VENNKSVNLYN
+1289 
-1300 TVQYSKVHL
+1300 
-1309 KKGHHY
+1309 Y
-1315 KLIAQYYLNSNYN
+1315 KLTMD
-1328 NNDAKFYVRIRSND
+1328 NNDGDAPTSVT
-1342 KQKVGE
+1342 Q
-1348 SDYRISAT
+1348 SA
-1356 YNKARE
+1356 
-1362 SIFDKMATA
+1362 
-1371 DEDVTIEVD
+1371 
-1380 TVIPSGT
+1380 SGF
-1387 KSSTLQYGMD
+1387 KGIMQM
-1397 IQLYDETSRC
+1397 
-1407 YVGGDSSG
+1407 
-1415 EMNTGNF
+1415 GNF
-1422 TLNAQWTPWKHTVT
+1422 TLNAQWTPWKHTVR
-1436 YNANAGNDASVKG
+1436 YDANAKNDTSVKG
-1449 IPTSQSKTA
+1449 IPASQSKTA
-1458 NVDITLSSDVPTRN
+1458 NVDIKLSSDVPTRN

-1485 NGTAYATG
+1485 KGTAYAAG
-1493 ATYTHDQDGGT
+1493 AIYKNDQNGGT

-1509 KWTPWKHVLHYNKNV
+1509 QWTPWKHVLHYNKNV

-1538 DQTKTFGQFMAI
+1538 DQTKTFGQLMTI

-1746 NVVYQPGAEYKNDQN
+1746 DVVYQPGAEYKNDQN

-1815 TRIGYTFVKWTT
+1815 TRTGYTFVKWTT

-1869 KNVPANSSS
+1869 KNVPASSSS

-1903 SRNGYI
+1903 VRNGYI

-1951 HTIHYDKN
+1951 HTVHYN
-1959 VPASSK
+1959 A
-1965 KTNVTNMPGDQVK
+1965 NGGDQNSVPTDQTKTFDQAMILSDKKPTRHGYNFVRWNTKADGTGTSYEVK
-1978 VFDTAL
+1978 
-1984 SIQPMVPKRT
+1984 
-1994 GYTFKGWSTTANGKA
+1994 
-2009 EYQPGNK
+2009 GN
-2016 YNHDQND
+2016 YNHDQNG

-2030 VWTPWKYK
+2030 IWTPW
-2038 VQYDKNVSA
+2038 V
-2047 DSSSQTVSNM
+2047 
-2057 PTDQTKTEEVVLT
+2057 
-2070 LSSNKPSRHG
+2070 
-2080 YIFNGWQ
+2080 
-2087 AQINGKAVDYQPG
+2087 
-2100 ATLSYDV
+2100 
-2107 DDKDGST
+2107 
-2114 IILKA
+2114 
-2119 QWTPWKHT
+2119 
-2127 VHYDKNVP
+2127 
-2135 ANSSSQTVTNMPED
+2135 
-2149 QTKTFD
+2149 
-2155 EKLNLSTKIP
+2155 
-2165 KREGYNFRGWLLEY
+2165 
-2179 GTAIAVVSPGT
+2179 
-2190 AYERDQNGGTY
+2190 
-2201 VLKAQW
+2201 
-2207 EPWKHT
+2207 HT
-2213 VHYDANGGDQS
+2213 VHYDANGGDQN

-2232 TYEQNMN
+2232 TYGQSMN

-2254 WKAYHE
+2254 WTTGKDGSGTFYNPGDAYYHDQ
-2260 YNDKSGN
+2260 N
-2267 KHSEL
+2267 
-2272 IGNYQPGASYNY
+2272 
-2284 DIDETGQYAADN
+2284 GQ
-2296 GEYNKCGTVTMKAQW
+2296 TVTLYAKW
-2311 VQLYTVKYDG
+2311 IQLYTVKYDG
-2321 NQPAIKGVTVT
+2321 TQPAIKGVTVT
-2332 GSVANQTQWQDESVN
+2332 GSVANQTQGQDESVN

-2388 KTNHST
+2388 KTNHIT

-2400 GYEGQIKLIHS
+2400 DYGGQIKLIHS

>member
-576 YEIKDIKATNGKVYN
+576 YEINDIKATNGKVYN

-623 ELDGAWQGNLDG
+623 ELDGTWQGNLDG

-682 PGLSGTIGSGTASV
+682 PGLSGTIGSSTASV

-721 TTVNHLSPG
+721 TTVNNLSPG

-834 SERPSGGNFSLN
+834 SERPSGGSFALN

-922 MTKIAMGNSDIKLT
+922 MTKIAMGDSDIKLT

-948 DAQGGSLDSVK
+948 DAQGGSLGSVK

-1034 FNGKALNLS
+1034 FNGKAMNLS

-1053 PVELWKQCDANNKD
+1053 PIELWKQYDANNED

-1137 NNNIYINSAI
+1137 NNNIYINSAT
-1147 PVKKGHKFLG
+1147 PVKKGCKFLG
-1157 WNTKKDGSGTSYQ
+1157 WSTSANGNVVYQ
-1170 PGNLYDVNQDGG
+1170 PGDLYDVNQDGG
-1182 NVALYAQWEKE
+1182 NVTLYAKWEKA

-1206 NGSTKDFTI
+1206 NGSTNDFTI
-1215 SKYPGETF
+1215 SKYPGEEI
-1223 SVGIPT
+1223 SIGAPT
-1229 KNKYNF
+1229 RSKHNF
-1235 SGWGLKM
+1235 
-1242 DQDSNSSDF
+1242 
-1251 PKNVTYN
+1251 
-1258 VGYRLST
+1258 
-1265 KKHKE
+1265 
-1270 QTGSYVNQPDMSNS
+1270 TG
-1284 FRWRN
+1284 
-1289 VENNKSVNLYN
+1289 
-1300 TVQYSKVHL
+1300 
-1309 KKGHHY
+1309 Y
-1315 KLIAQYYLNSNYN
+1315 KLTMD
-1328 NNDAKFYVRIRSND
+1328 NNDGDAPTSVT
-1342 KQKVGE
+1342 Q
-1348 SDYRISAT
+1348 SA
-1356 YNKARE
+1356 
-1362 SIFDKMATA
+1362 
-1371 DEDVTIEVD
+1371 
-1380 TVIPSGT
+1380 SGF
-1387 KSSTLQYGMD
+1387 KGIMQM
-1397 IQLYDETSRC
+1397 
-1407 YVGGDSSG
+1407 
-1415 EMNTGNF
+1415 GNF
-1422 TLNAQWTPWKHTVT
+1422 TLNAQWTPWKHTVR
-1436 YNANAGNDASVKG
+1436 YDANAKNDTSVKG
-1449 IPTSQSKTA
+1449 IPASQSKTA
-1458 NVDITLSSDVPTRN
+1458 NVDIKLSSDVPTRN

-1485 NGTAYATG
+1485 KGTAYAAG
-1493 ATYTHDQDGGT
+1493 AIYKNDQNGGT

-1509 KWTPWKHVLHYNKNV
+1509 QWTPWKHVLHYNKNV

-1538 DQTKTFGQFMAI
+1538 DQTKTFGQLMTI

-1746 NVVYQPGAEYKNDQN
+1746 DVVYQPGAEYKNDQN
-1761 GGTVTLYAKWTAWKH
+1761 GGTVTLYAKWTTWKH

-1959 VPASSK
+1959 VPASS
-1965 KTNVTNMPGDQVK
+1965 
-1978 VFDTAL
+1978 
-1984 SIQPMVPKRT
+1984 
-1994 GYTFKGWSTTANGKA
+1994 
-2009 EYQPGNK
+2009 
-2016 YNHDQND
+2016 
-2023 GTVTLYA
+2023 
-2030 VWTPWKYK
+2030 
-2038 VQYDKNVSA
+2038 
-2047 DSSSQTVSNM
+2047 SSQTVANM
-2057 PTDQTKTEEVVLT
+2057 PEDDTKTFDIT
-2070 LSSNKPSRHG
+2070 KTISSTKPSRNG
-2080 YIFNGWQ
+2080 YIFNGWNTQ
-2087 AQINGKAVDYQPG
+2087 
-2100 ATLSYDV
+2100 
-2107 DDKDGST
+2107 KDGKGTAYASGAAYKHDQNGGT
-2114 IILKA
+2114 VTLYA

-2127 VHYDKNVP
+2127 VAYDKNVDP
-2135 ANSSSQTVTNMPED
+2135 SSSSQTVTNMPGN

-2155 EKLNLSTKIP
+2155 EKLMISSTKPSRNGYIFNGWNTQKDGKGTAYASGAEYKHDQNGNTVTLYAQWTAWKHTVHYNANGGDQNSVP
-2165 KREGYNFRGWLLEY
+2165 TDQTKTFDQAMILSDKKPTRHGYNFVRWNTKAD
-2179 GTAIAVVSPGT
+2179 GTGT
-2190 AYERDQNGGTY
+2190 SYEVKGNYNHDQNGGTVTLY
-2201 VLKAQW
+2201 AIW
-2207 EPWKHT
+2207 TPWVHT
-2213 VHYDANGGDQS
+2213 VHYDANGGDQN

-2232 TYEQNMN
+2232 TYGQSMN

-2254 WKAYHE
+2254 WTTGKDGSGTFYNPGDAYYHDQ
-2260 YNDKSGN
+2260 N
-2267 KHSEL
+2267 
-2272 IGNYQPGASYNY
+2272 
-2284 DIDETGQYAADN
+2284 GQ
-2296 GEYNKCGTVTMKAQW
+2296 TVTLYAKW
-2311 VQLYTVKYDG
+2311 IQLYTVKYDG

-2332 GSVANQTQWQDESVN
+2332 GSVANQTQGQDESVN
-2347 LRTNNFKNNSGIYKD
+2347 LRTNNFKNDSGVYKD

-2370 KYGKLDGKIREFI
+2370 KYAVKSGTFRKYI
-2383 HPEGF
+2383 HPEGYGT
-2388 KTNHST
+2388 KHST
-2394 MQNEYT
+2394 MTQELKDYTKDANEVDRT
-2400 GYEGQIKLIHS
+2400 LVRN